1 MNNRSNKQ
9 YQLAT
14 PPQLVKKIDNFFE
27 LAPQLNDKAVF
38 PNLEEL
44 QRNCENVLRQ
54 YFLNLSSLM
63 LLPISTDT
71 TDPLAQPLATIIK
84 FNPNDKRTRIAQ
96 FLAEHPKLDR
106 QELILEL
113 EEKQKDLLARFGKA
127 YRTEVPSTKFILR
140 LFNLRQTTTQAFYI
154 YQIPFQNKYNNDID
168 LLKTY
173 IGKLQGFENY
183 TARKIDQL
191 IDNFKIHA
199 PMTTPTQVMKFKNC
213 AILNGKL
220 IPNTDHNLAD
230 GDFVVNSDL
239 VIPDTI
245 PQSVQEFINNFTT
258 KNPEVHAELDQHRE
272 RPFLEQELAYMA
284 YSCFARYKIGENRS
298 PFGAFFLFEDDDG
311 IGGGKGKSAFTTALI
326 NVINS
331 GVDDKSPSAVMAGSL
346 DPSTIT
352 TDQVKINAS
361 PRLLNNLFERARGTY
376 SDEEVKFLKSMRET
390 DATAIGKYQTQE
402 KSVSFRGNVMISSN
416 HIPRFREMSNALRE
430 RFYGIEFTL
439 KFKERGNTQVDKLL
453 NDPEF
458 LGGFV
463 RWAFSFGYEQY
474 EKRKWI
480 DEHFKEQFDKLMTN
494 NNVILQ
500 NFYTAVDSMNQT
512 ETANEWNISKH
523 NIASCNKTFFKEI
536 FAEVAGSLVGG
547 NKITGYRG
555 HFASGEYQF
564 NSWQNFTS
572 YLMEALDNNT
582 LKAINF
588 DGRVKING
596 KDYRRFV
603 VNLNK
608 LRPMTLADVNDT
620 PTEKQWKKDNHYND
634 KPEDET
640 VDTVIDYDEDNK
652 PTTLESI
659 IKQPE
664 PTPEPTPIEKEL
676 EEPPIELDVEP
687 EQSFN
692 EQEQIEQPKPVEE
705 ETGQLEEQKGD
716 VMARIENG
724 EVELSEPDSPF
735 APLPDTLQV
744 NDTNYTYRAYS
755 DTVNNY
761 IKDIQQILVEQMPE
775 IEKSSGD
782 KDEVDYLI
790 CMLGMYVKSYCEITG
805 DNTISV
811 PLSYISQKV
820 GKWKTSP
827 FNYLKAY
834 YTFGKNTLSVAQTR
848 DGQMKLGFYSRN

>member
-1 MNNRSNKQ
+1 MENITIDKTIKKNNQQ
-9 YQLAT
+9 YQLTT
-14 PPQLVKKIDNFFE
+14 PSQLVKRIDNFFE
-27 LAPQLNDKAVF
+27 LAPQLNDPTLFDDIK
-38 PNLEEL
+38 EL
-44 QRNCENVLRQ
+44 QRHCENKLRQ
-54 YFLNLSSLM
+54 YFLNLSTLV
-63 LLPISTDT
+63 LLPLIEDT
-71 TDPLAQPLATIIK
+71 TNHFEGPIKTIIS
-84 FNPNDKRTRIAQ
+84 FTPNDKRNRIEL
-96 FLAEHPKLDR
+96 FLAEHPTLDR
-106 QELILEL
+106 QQLIQEL
-113 EEKQKDLLARFGKA
+113 EEKQKDLITHFGKM
-127 YRTEVPSTKFILR
+127 YRTEVPSTKFLLH

-173 IGKLQGFENY
+173 IGKLQGFENQ

-199 PMTTPTQVMKFKNC
+199 PMTTPTQVMKFSNC
-213 AILNGKL
+213 AVINGQL
-220 IPNTDHNLAD
+220 VSNTEHELQE

-239 VIPDTI
+239 IIPDTI
-245 PQSVQEFINNFTT
+245 PASVQQFINNYTT
-258 KNPEVHAELDQHRE
+258 KNPNVHTELDQHRE
-272 RPFLEQELAYMA
+272 RPFLELELAYMA
-284 YSCFARYKIGENRS
+284 YSCFARYKIGNNRS

-311 IGGGKGKSAFTTALI
+311 VGGGKGKSAFTTALI

-439 KFKERGNTQVDKLL
+439 KFKERGNSDVETLL

-463 RWAFSFGYEQY
+463 RWAFSFGFDQY

-480 DEHFKEQFDKLMTN
+480 DVHFQEQFDKLMGN
-494 NNVILQ
+494 NNIILQ
-500 NFYTAVDSMNQT
+500 NFYTAVDSMNQP

-523 NIASCNKTFFKEI
+523 NIASCTKTFFKEM

-547 NKITGYRG
+547 NKLTGYRG

-564 NSWQNFTS
+564 NSWQNFVG
-572 YLMEALDNNT
+572 YLTEALDNAT
-582 LKAINF
+582 LKAVNF

-608 LRPMTLADVNDT
+608 LKPMNFSGINDT
-620 PTEKQWKKDNHYND
+620 PTELEWKKE
-634 KPEDET
+634 KGLFVEEPEL
-640 VDTVIDYDEDNK
+640 DTVIDYDEDNK
-652 PTTLESI
+652 STTLEDAQQL
-659 IKQPE
+659 KPTPE
-664 PTPEPTPIEKEL
+664 PQPEPTPIEKEL

-687 EQSFN
+687 VVN
-692 EQEQIEQPKPVEE
+692 IES
-705 ETGQLEEQKGD
+705 LEEQKGEL
-716 VMARIENG
+716 MTRIVHG
-724 EVELSEPDSPF
+724 EIELSDPESPF
-735 APLPDTLQV
+735 EPLPDTLQV

-761 IKDIQQILVEQMPE
+761 IKDIQQILVEQIPE
-775 IEKSSGD
+775 VEKSSGD
-782 KDEVDYLI
+782 KDEVDYLVY
-790 CMLGMYVKSYCEITG
+790 MLGMYVKSYCEITG

-811 PLSYISQKV
+811 PLSYISQKN
-820 GKWKTSP
+820 KWKTSP
-827 FNYLKAY
+827 FDYLKAY
-834 YTFGKNTLSVAQTR
+834 YTFDKNTLSIAQTR

>member
-1 MNNRSNKQ
+1 MKDITIDKIIKNKQ
-9 YQLAT
+9 YQLTT

-27 LAPQLNDKAVF
+27 LAPQLNDPTLF

-44 QRNCENVLRQ
+44 QKRCEDTLRL
-54 YFLNLSSLM
+54 YFLNLSTLT
-63 LLPISTDT
+63 LLPLNQDK
-71 TDPLAQPLATIIK
+71 DPFTLSFQEIYNLNAT
-84 FNPNDKRTRIAQ
+84 DKRKRIEQ
-96 FLAEHPKLDR
+96 FSIEHPKLDR
-106 QELILEL
+106 QGLIEELNEV
-113 EEKQKDLLARFGKA
+113 QKEITTKFSKT
-127 YRTEVPSTKFILR
+127 YHSEVPSTKFILH

-154 YQIPFQNKYNNDID
+154 YKIPFQNKYNNDID

-173 IGKLQGFENY
+173 IGKLQGFENQ

-199 PMTTPTQVMKFKNC
+199 PMTTPTEVMRFANYSV
-213 AILNGKL
+213 INGQL
-220 IPNTDHNLAD
+220 IPNTEHNLKE

-239 VIPDTI
+239 VIPDTV

-284 YSCFARYKIGENRS
+284 YSCFARYKIGNNRS

-311 IGGGKGKSAFTTALI
+311 VGGGKGKSAFTTALI

-439 KFKERGNTQVDKLL
+439 KFKERGNSDVETLL

-463 RWAFSFGYEQY
+463 RWAFSFGFDKY

-480 DEHFKEQFDKLMTN
+480 DEHFKEQFDKLMSN

-500 NFYTAVDSMNQT
+500 NFYTAVDSMNQP
-512 ETANEWNISKH
+512 ETAGEWNISKH
-523 NIASCNKTFFKEI
+523 NMASCSKTFFKEI
-536 FAEVAGSLVGG
+536 FAEAAGSLVGG
-547 NKITGYRG
+547 NKQLGYRG

-572 YLMEALDNNT
+572 YLTEALDNAT
-582 LKAINF
+582 LKAVNF
-588 DGRVKING
+588 DGRVKLNG
-596 KDYRRFV
+596 KAYKRLVID
-603 VNLNK
+603 LNK
-608 LRPMTLADVNDT
+608 LRLMDFSGVNDT
-620 PTEKQWKKDNHYND
+620 PTELAWKEKHHFHND
-634 KPEDET
+634 DET
-640 VDTVIDYDEDNK
+640 DNVNTIIDYDEDNQT
-652 PTTLESI
+652 TTLEDV

-664 PTPEPTPIEKEL
+664 VEPTPIEKEL

-692 EQEQIEQPKPVEE
+692 KQENIEQIKEQ
-705 ETGQLEEQKGD
+705 T
-716 VMARIENG
+716 MAKITNG
-724 EVELSEPDSPF
+724 EVELTEPDSPF
-735 APLPDTLQV
+735 QPLPDTLQV

-755 DTVNNY
+755 DTIRNY
-761 IKDIQQILVEQMPE
+761 IRDVQQVLVDQMSE
-775 IEKSSGD
+775 IEKSNGNTE
-782 KDEVDYLI
+782 EVEYLVY
-790 CMLGMYVKSYCEITG
+790 MLAMYVKSYCEITG
-805 DNTISV
+805 DNIINI
-811 PLSYISQKV
+811 PLAYIQQKN
-820 GKWKTSP
+820 KWKTSP
-827 FNYLKAY
+827 FDYLKAY

>member
-14 PPQLVKKIDNFFE
+14 PPQLVKSIDNFFE

-44 QRNCENVLRQ
+44 QRNCENKLRQ
-54 YFLNLSSLM
+54 YFLNLSSLV

-113 EEKQKDLLARFGKA
+113 EEKQKELLARFGKA
-127 YRTEVPSTKFILR
+127 YRTEVPSTKFILH

-154 YQIPFQNKYNNDID
+154 YKIPFQNKYNNDID

-272 RPFLEQELAYMA
+272 RPFLELELAYMA
-284 YSCFARYKIGENRS
+284 YSCFARYKIGNNRS

-439 KFKERGNTQVDKLL
+439 KFKERGNSQVDKLL

-463 RWAFSFGYEQY
+463 RWAFSFGFDQY

-480 DEHFKEQFDKLMTN
+480 DIHFQEQFDKLMGN
-494 NNVILQ
+494 NNIILQ
-500 NFYTAVDSMNQT
+500 NFYTAVDSMNQP

-523 NIASCNKTFFKEI
+523 NIASCTKTFFKEM

-547 NKITGYRG
+547 NKLTGYRG

-564 NSWQNFTS
+564 NSWQNFVG
-572 YLMEALDNNT
+572 YLTEALDNAT

-588 DGRVKING
+588 DGRVKLNG
-596 KDYRRFV
+596 KAYQRFV

-608 LRPMTLADVNDT
+608 LKPMNFSGINDT
-620 PTEKQWKKDNHYND
+620 PTELEWKKE
-634 KPEDET
+634 KGLFVEEPEL
-640 VDTVIDYDEDNK
+640 DTVIDYDEDNK
-652 PTTLESI
+652 PTTLEEI
-659 IKQPE
+659 TKKPE
-664 PTPEPTPIEKEL
+664 KTIEPTPIEKEL

-687 EQSFN
+687 VVN
-692 EQEQIEQPKPVEE
+692 I
-705 ETGQLEEQKGD
+705 EEQKGD
-716 VMARIENG
+716 VMARIANG
-724 EVELSEPDSPF
+724 EVELNEPDSPF
-735 APLPDTLQV
+735 DPLPDTLQV

-755 DTVNNY
+755 DTVKNY
-761 IKDIQQILVEQMPE
+761 IKDIQNTLVSQMAE
-775 IEKSSGD
+775 IEASNGNPE
-782 KDEVDYLI
+782 EVEYLVY
-790 CMLGMYVKSYCEITG
+790 LLATYVKSYCEITG
-805 DNTISV
+805 DNMIHI
-811 PLSYISQKV
+811 PLAYIQQTN
-820 GKWKTSP
+820 KWKTSP
-827 FNYLKAY
+827 FDYLKAY
-834 YTFGKNTLSVAQTR
+834 YTFGKNTLSIAQTR
-848 DGQMKLGFYSRN
+848 DGQMKLSFYARN

>member
-1 MNNRSNKQ
+1 MENITIDKTTRNNQQ
-9 YQLAT
+9 YQLTT
-14 PPQLVKKIDNFFE
+14 PPQLVKSIDNFFE
-27 LAPQLNDKAVF
+27 LAPQLNGPTLFD
-38 PNLEEL
+38 NIEEL
-44 QRNCENVLRQ
+44 QKQCENKLRQ
-54 YFLNLSSLM
+54 YFLNLSTLV
-63 LLPISTDT
+63 LLPLVEDT
-71 TDPLAQPLATIIK
+71 TNYFEEPIKTIIS
-84 FNPNDKRTRIAQ
+84 FTPNDKRKRIEQ

-106 QELILEL
+106 QQLIQEL
-113 EEKQKDLLARFGKA
+113 EEKQKNLTIHFGKV
-127 YRTEVPSTKFILR
+127 YRTEVPSTKFLLH

-173 IGKLQGFENY
+173 IGKLQGFENQ

-199 PMTTPTQVMKFKNC
+199 PMTTPTQVMKFANC
-213 AILNGKL
+213 AVINGQL
-220 IPNTDHNLAD
+220 VPNTEHNLTE

-245 PQSVQEFINNFTT
+245 PASVQQFINNYTT
-258 KNPEVHAELDQHRE
+258 KNPNVHTELDQHRE
-272 RPFLEQELAYMA
+272 RPFLELELAYMA
-284 YSCFARYKIGENRS
+284 YSCFARYKIGSNRS

-311 IGGGKGKSAFTTALI
+311 VGGGKGKSAFTTALI

-439 KFKERGNTQVDKLL
+439 KFKERGNSDVETLL

-463 RWAFSFGYEQY
+463 RWAFSFGFDQY

-480 DEHFKEQFDKLMTN
+480 DVHFQEQFDKLMGN
-494 NNVILQ
+494 NNIILQ
-500 NFYTAVDSMNQT
+500 NFYTAVDSMNQP

-523 NIASCNKTFFKEI
+523 NMASCTKTFFKEM

-547 NKITGYRG
+547 NKLTGYRG

-564 NSWQNFTS
+564 NSWQNFVG
-572 YLMEALDNNT
+572 YLTEALDNAT
-582 LKAINF
+582 LKAVNF

-608 LRPMTLADVNDT
+608 LKPMNFSGINDT
-620 PTEKQWKKDNHYND
+620 PTELEWKKEQGLFIEEPELD
-634 KPEDET
+634 K
-640 VDTVIDYDEDNK
+640 VIDYDEDNK
-652 PTTLESI
+652 PTTLEDL
-659 IKQPE
+659 KPAPTPE
-664 PTPEPTPIEKEL
+664 PEPTPIEEATQQ
-676 EEPPIELDVEP
+676 P
-687 EQSFN
+687 EQPFETTEPVDN
-692 EQEQIEQPKPVEE
+692 DNIEQVK
-705 ETGQLEEQKGD
+705 EQT
-716 VMARIENG
+716 MARIMHG
-724 EVELSEPDSPF
+724 EIELSDPESPF
-735 APLPDTLQV
+735 EPLPDTLQV

-761 IKDIQQILVEQMPE
+761 IKDIQQVLVGQMPE
-775 IEKSSGD
+775 LEQSNGD
-782 KDEVDYLI
+782 PDEVDYLVH
-790 CMLGMYVKSYCEITG
+790 LLATYAKSYCEITG
-805 DNTISV
+805 DSV
-811 PLSYISQKV
+811 INIPLSYISQKN
-820 GKWKTSP
+820 KWKSSP
-827 FNYLKAY
+827 FDYLKAY

-848 DGQMKLGFYSRN
+848 DGQMKLGFFSRK

>member
-1 MNNRSNKQ
+1 MENITIDKTTRNSQ
-9 YQLAT
+9 QHQLTT
-14 PPQLVKKIDNFFE
+14 PSQLVKRIENFFE
-27 LAPQLNDKAVF
+27 LAPQLNDPTLF
-38 PNLEEL
+38 DNIEEL
-44 QRNCENVLRQ
+44 QRHCENKLRQ
-54 YFLNLSSLM
+54 YFLNLSTLV
-63 LLPISTDT
+63 LLPLIEDT
-71 TDPLAQPLATIIK
+71 TNHFEEPIKTIIS
-84 FNPNDKRTRIAQ
+84 FTPNDKRNRIEL

-106 QELILEL
+106 KELIQEL
-113 EEKQKDLLARFGKA
+113 EEKQKDLIIHFGKV
-127 YRTEVPSTKFILR
+127 YRTEVPSTKFLLH

-173 IGKLQGFENY
+173 IGKLQGFENQ

-199 PMTTPTQVMKFKNC
+199 PMTTPTQVMKFANC
-213 AILNGKL
+213 AVVNGQL
-220 IPNTDHNLAD
+220 VPNTEHKLQE

-239 VIPDTI
+239 IIPDTI
-245 PQSVQEFINNFTT
+245 PASVQQFINNYTT
-258 KNPEVHAELDQHRE
+258 KNPNVHTELDQHRE
-272 RPFLEQELAYMA
+272 RPFLELELAYMA
-284 YSCFARYKIGENRS
+284 YSCFARYKIGNNRS

-311 IGGGKGKSAFTTALI
+311 VGGGKGKSAFTTALI

-439 KFKERGNTQVDKLL
+439 KFKERGNSDVETLL

-463 RWAFSFGYEQY
+463 RWAFSFGFDQY

-480 DEHFKEQFDKLMTN
+480 DVHFQEQFDKLMGN
-494 NNVILQ
+494 NNIILQ
-500 NFYTAVDSMNQT
+500 NFYTAVDSMNQP

-523 NIASCNKTFFKEI
+523 NIASCNKTFFKEM

-547 NKITGYRG
+547 NKLTGYRG

-564 NSWQNFTS
+564 NSWQNFVG
-572 YLMEALDNNT
+572 YLTEALDNAT
-582 LKAINF
+582 LKAVNF

-608 LRPMTLADVNDT
+608 LKPMNFSGINDT
-620 PTEKQWKKDNHYND
+620 PTELEWKKE
-634 KPEDET
+634 KGLFVEEPEL
-640 VDTVIDYDEDNK
+640 DTVIDYDEDNK
-652 PTTLESI
+652 PTTLEDL
-659 IKQPE
+659 KPA
-664 PTPEPTPIEKEL
+664 PTPEPAPTPIEKEL
-676 EEPPIELDVEP
+676 EEPPIELDIEP

-692 EQEQIEQPKPVEE
+692 EQEQIEQEKQ
-705 ETGQLEEQKGD
+705 GIL
-716 VMARIENG
+716 MRINNG
-724 EVELSEPDSPF
+724 EIELNAPDSPF
-735 APLPDTLQV
+735 EPLPDTLQV

-775 IEKSSGD
+775 VEQSSGD
-782 KDEVDYLI
+782 KDEVDYLVY
-790 CMLGMYVKSYCEITG
+790 MLGMYVKSYCEITG

-827 FNYLKAY
+827 FDYLKAY
-834 YTFGKNTLSVAQTR
+834 YTFDKNTLSIAQTR

>member
-1 MNNRSNKQ
+1 MQKMEKKTTHLFQPSH
-9 YQLAT
+9 
-14 PPQLVKKIDNFFE
+14 QLVKRIENFFE
-27 LAPQLNDKAVF
+27 LAPYLKDPLIH
-38 PNLEEL
+38 PNLQEL
-44 QRNCENVLRQ
+44 QKHSEDTLRL
-54 YFLNLSSLM
+54 YFLNLSTLS
-63 LLPISTDT
+63 LLPLS
-71 TDPLAQPLATIIK
+71 
-84 FNPNDKRTRIAQ
+84 NDKDPFELSFKEVFQLNATDKRKRIEQ
-96 FLAEHPKLDR
+96 FLNENPTLDR
-106 QELILEL
+106 KELIEEL
-113 EEKQKDLLARFGKA
+113 NEVQKNITTKFSKI
-127 YRTEVPSTKFILR
+127 YHSEVPSTKFILH

-173 IGKLQGFENY
+173 IGKLQGFENQ

-199 PMTTPTQVMKFKNC
+199 PMTTPTEVMRFKNY
-213 AILNGKL
+213 AVINGQL
-220 IPNTDHNLAD
+220 VPNTEHNLHE

-239 VIPDTI
+239 SIPDTI
-245 PQSVQEFINNFTT
+245 PASVQQFIDNYTT
-258 KNPEVHAELDQHRE
+258 KNPSVHTELDQHRE
-272 RPFLEQELAYMA
+272 RPFLELELAYMA
-284 YSCFARYKIGENRS
+284 YSCFARYKIGSNRS

-311 IGGGKGKSAFTTALI
+311 VGGGKGKSAFTTALI

-439 KFKERGNTQVDKLL
+439 KFKERGNSDVETLL

-463 RWAFSFGYEQY
+463 RWAFSFGFDQY

-480 DEHFKEQFDKLMTN
+480 DEHFKEQFDKLMTS

-500 NFYTAVDSMNQT
+500 NFYTAVDSMNQP

-547 NKITGYRG
+547 NKLTGYRG
-555 HFASGEYQF
+555 HFASGEHQF
-564 NSWQNFTS
+564 NSWQNFVS
-572 YLMEALDNNT
+572 YLTEALDNAT
-582 LKAINF
+582 LKAVNF

-596 KDYRRFV
+596 KAFKRFV
-603 VNLNK
+603 VNLNQ
-608 LRPMTLADVNDT
+608 LRPMSFIDVKDT
-620 PTEKQWKKDNHYND
+620 PTEKEWKKENGYYND
-634 KPEDET
+634 LEDKYI
-640 VDTVIDYDEDNK
+640 DTIIDYDEDNK
-652 PTTLESI
+652 PTTLETA
-659 IKQPE
+659 KQLKPIEE
-664 PTPEPTPIEKEL
+664 PTPTPIE
-676 EEPPIELDVEP
+676 
-687 EQSFN
+687 
-692 EQEQIEQPKPVEE
+692 EQIEEQSEPEDI
-705 ETGQLEEQKGD
+705 EEQKGEL
-716 VMARIENG
+716 MTRIMHG
-724 EVELSEPDSPF
+724 EIELSDPESPF
-735 APLPDTLQV
+735 EPLPDTLQV

-761 IKDIQQILVEQMPE
+761 IKDIQQVLVGQMPE
-775 IEKSSGD
+775 VEQSSGD
-782 KDEVDYLI
+782 PDEVDYLVHLI
-790 CMLGMYVKSYCEITG
+790 ATYAKSYCEITG
-805 DNTISV
+805 DTHLEV
-811 PLSYISQKV
+811 PLSYIAQKI

-827 FNYLKAY
+827 FDYLKAY
-834 YTFGKNTLSVAQTR
+834 YTFGKNILSVAQTR
-848 DGQMKLGFYSRN
+848 EGHMKLGFYSRR

>member
-1 MNNRSNKQ
+1 MENITIDKTIKKNNQQ
-9 YQLAT
+9 YQLTT
-14 PPQLVKKIDNFFE
+14 PPQLVKRIENFFE
-27 LAPQLNDKAVF
+27 LAPQLKDPQIHKS
-38 PNLEEL
+38 LEQL
-44 QRNCENVLRQ
+44 QKRSEDTLRL
-54 YFLNLSSLM
+54 YFLNLSTLS
-63 LLPISTDT
+63 LLPLPQDK
-71 TDPLAQPLATIIK
+71 DPSELSFKEVFQLNAA
-84 FNPNDKRTRIAQ
+84 DKRKRIEQ
-96 FLAEHPKLDR
+96 FLAEHPTLERK
-106 QELILEL
+106 ELIEEL
-113 EEKQKDLLARFGKA
+113 NELQKEITTKFSKT
-127 YRTEVPSTKFILR
+127 YHSEVPSTKFILH

-173 IGKLQGFENY
+173 IGKLQGFENQ

-199 PMTTPTQVMKFKNC
+199 PMTTPTQVMKFANC
-213 AILNGKL
+213 AVINGQL
-220 IPNTDHNLAD
+220 VSNTEHELRE

-239 VIPDTI
+239 IIPDTI
-245 PQSVQEFINNFTT
+245 PQSVQQFINNYTT
-258 KNPEVHAELDQHRE
+258 KNPNVHTELDQHRE
-272 RPFLEQELAYMA
+272 RPFLELELAYMA
-284 YSCFARYKIGENRS
+284 YSCFARYKIGNNRS

-311 IGGGKGKSAFTTALI
+311 VGGGKGKSAFTTALI

-439 KFKERGNTQVDKLL
+439 KFKERGNSDVETLL

-463 RWAFSFGYEQY
+463 RWAFSFGFDQY

-480 DEHFKEQFDKLMTN
+480 DVHFQEQFDKLMGN
-494 NNVILQ
+494 NNIILQ
-500 NFYTAVDSMNQT
+500 NFYTAVDSMNQP

-523 NIASCNKTFFKEI
+523 NIASCNKTFFKEM

-547 NKITGYRG
+547 NKLTGYRG

-564 NSWQNFTS
+564 NSWQNFVG
-572 YLMEALDNNT
+572 YLTEALDNAT
-582 LKAINF
+582 LKAVNF
-588 DGRVKING
+588 DGRVKIKG

-608 LRPMTLADVNDT
+608 LKPMNFSGINDT
-620 PTEKQWKKDNHYND
+620 PTELEWKKE
-634 KPEDET
+634 KGLFVEEPEL
-640 VDTVIDYDEDNK
+640 DTVIDYDEDNK
-652 PTTLESI
+652 PTTLEDLR
-659 IKQPE
+659 PE
-664 PTPEPTPIEKEL
+664 PTPEPEPEPTPIEKEL
-676 EEPPIELDVEP
+676 EEPPIELDAES

-692 EQEQIEQPKPVEE
+692 EQEQIEQEKQ
-705 ETGQLEEQKGD
+705 GIL
-716 VMARIENG
+716 MRINNG
-724 EVELSEPDSPF
+724 EIELNAPDSPF
-735 APLPDTLQV
+735 EPLPDTLQV

-775 IEKSSGD
+775 FEQSSGD
-782 KDEVDYLI
+782 KDEVDYLVY
-790 CMLGMYVKSYCEITG
+790 MLGMYVKSYCEITG

-827 FNYLKAY
+827 FDYLKAY
-834 YTFGKNTLSVAQTR
+834 YTFDKNTLSIAQTR

>member
-1 MNNRSNKQ
+1 MQKIEKKTTHLFQ
-9 YQLAT
+9 
-14 PPQLVKKIDNFFE
+14 PPHQLVKRIENFFE
-27 LAPQLNDKAVF
+27 LAPYLKDPLIH
-38 PNLEEL
+38 PNLPEL
-44 QRNCENVLRQ
+44 QKHCEDTLRL
-54 YFLNLSSLM
+54 YFLNLSTLS
-63 LLPISTDT
+63 LLPLPQDKDLFELSFKEVFQ
-71 TDPLAQPLATIIK
+71 LNAT
-84 FNPNDKRTRIAQ
+84 DKRKRIEQ
-96 FLAEHPKLDR
+96 FLNENPTLDR
-106 QELILEL
+106 KELIEEL
-113 EEKQKDLLARFGKA
+113 NEVQKDITTKFSKT
-127 YRTEVPSTKFILR
+127 YRSEVPSTKFILH

-173 IGKLQGFENY
+173 IGKLQGFENH

-199 PMTTPTQVMKFKNC
+199 PMTTPTQVMKFANC
-213 AILNGKL
+213 AVINGQL
-220 IPNTDHNLAD
+220 VPNTEHDLHE

-239 VIPDTI
+239 IIPDTI
-245 PQSVQEFINNFTT
+245 LQSVQQFINNYTT
-258 KNPEVHAELDQHRE
+258 KNPNVHTELDQHRE
-272 RPFLEQELAYMA
+272 RPFLELELAYMA
-284 YSCFARYKIGENRS
+284 YSCFARYKIGSNRS

-311 IGGGKGKSAFTTALI
+311 VGGGKGKSAFTTALI

-416 HIPRFREMSNALRE
+416 HIPRFHEMSNALRE

-439 KFKERGNTQVDKLL
+439 KFKERGNSDVETLL

-463 RWAFSFGYEQY
+463 RWAFSFGFDQY

-480 DEHFKEQFDKLMTN
+480 DVHFQEQFDKLMGN
-494 NNVILQ
+494 NNIILQ
-500 NFYTAVDSMNQT
+500 NFYTAVDSMNQP

-523 NIASCNKTFFKEI
+523 NIASCTKTFFKEM

-547 NKITGYRG
+547 NKLTGYRG

-564 NSWQNFTS
+564 NSWQNFVG
-572 YLMEALDNNT
+572 YLTEALDNAT
-582 LKAINF
+582 LKAVNF
-588 DGRVKING
+588 DGRVKLNG
-596 KDYRRFV
+596 KAYQRFV

-608 LRPMTLADVNDT
+608 LKPMNFSGINDT
-620 PTEKQWKKDNHYND
+620 PTELEWKKE
-634 KPEDET
+634 KGLFVEEPEL
-640 VDTVIDYDEDNK
+640 DTVIDYDEDNK
-652 PTTLESI
+652 PTTLETA
-659 IKQPE
+659 KQLKVTSE
-664 PTPEPTPIEKEL
+664 PEPTPIEKEL

-687 EQSFN
+687 VVN
-692 EQEQIEQPKPVEE
+692 I
-705 ETGQLEEQKGD
+705 EEQKEEL
-716 VMARIENG
+716 MTRIMHG
-724 EVELSEPDSPF
+724 EIELSDPESPF
-735 APLPDTLQV
+735 EPLPDTLQV

-761 IKDIQQILVEQMPE
+761 IKDIQQVLVGQMPE
-775 IEKSSGD
+775 VEQSSGD
-782 KDEVDYLI
+782 PDEVDYLVH
-790 CMLGMYVKSYCEITG
+790 LLATYTKSYCEITG
-805 DNTISV
+805 DTHLEV

-820 GKWKTSP
+820 GEWKTSP
-827 FNYLKAY
+827 FDYLKAY
-834 YTFGKNTLSVAQTR
+834 YTFGKNILSVAQTR
-848 DGQMKLGFYSRN
+848 EGHMKLGFYSRR

>member
-1 MNNRSNKQ
+1 MKDMTIDRKHKQ
-9 YQLAT
+9 HQLT
-14 PPQLVKKIDNFFE
+14 SPPQLVKRIDNFFE
-27 LAPQLNDKAVF
+27 LAPQLNDPTLF

-44 QRNCENVLRQ
+44 QKRCEDTLRL
-54 YFLNLSSLM
+54 YFLNLSTLT
-63 LLPISTDT
+63 LLPLNQDK
-71 TDPLAQPLATIIK
+71 DPFTLSFQEIYNLNAT
-84 FNPNDKRTRIAQ
+84 DKRKRIEQ
-96 FLAEHPKLDR
+96 FSIEHPKLDR
-106 QELILEL
+106 QGLIEELNEV
-113 EEKQKDLLARFGKA
+113 QKEITTKFSKT
-127 YRTEVPSTKFILR
+127 YHSEVPSTKFILH

-154 YQIPFQNKYNNDID
+154 YKIPFQNKYNNDID

-173 IGKLQGFENY
+173 IGKLQGFENQ

-199 PMTTPTQVMKFKNC
+199 PMTTPTEVMRFANYSV
-213 AILNGKL
+213 INGQL
-220 IPNTDHNLAD
+220 IPNTEHNLKE

-239 VIPDTI
+239 IIPDTV
-245 PQSVQEFINNFTT
+245 PQSVQEFINNYTT
-258 KNPEVHAELDQHRE
+258 KNPSVHSELDQHRE

-284 YSCFARYKIGENRS
+284 YSCFARYKIGNNRS

-439 KFKERGNTQVDKLL
+439 KFKERGNSDIDTLL

-463 RWAFSFGYEQY
+463 RWAFSFDFDKY

-480 DEHFKEQFDKLMTN
+480 DEHFKEQFDKLMSN

-500 NFYTAVDSMNQT
+500 NFYTAVDSMNQP
-512 ETANEWNISKH
+512 ETAGEWNISKH
-523 NIASCNKTFFKEI
+523 NMASCSKTFFKEI
-536 FAEVAGSLVGG
+536 FAEAAGSLVGG
-547 NKITGYRG
+547 NKQLGYRG

-572 YLMEALDNNT
+572 YLTEALDNAT
-582 LKAINF
+582 LKAVNF
-588 DGRVKING
+588 DGRVKLNG
-596 KDYRRFV
+596 KAYKRLVID
-603 VNLNK
+603 LNK
-608 LRPMTLADVNDT
+608 LRLMDFSGVNDT
-620 PTEKQWKKDNHYND
+620 PTELAWKEKHHFHND
-634 KPEDET
+634 DET
-640 VDTVIDYDEDNK
+640 DNVNTIIDYDEDNQT
-652 PTTLESI
+652 TTLEDV

-664 PTPEPTPIEKEL
+664 VEPTPIEKEL

-687 EQSFN
+687 VVNIEEQKG
-692 EQEQIEQPKPVEE
+692 EL
-705 ETGQLEEQKGD
+705 ETQKGD

-755 DTVNNY
+755 DTIRNY
-761 IKDIQQILVEQMPE
+761 IRDVQQVLVDQMSE
-775 IEKSSGD
+775 IEKSNGNTE
-782 KDEVDYLI
+782 EVEYLVY
-790 CMLGMYVKSYCEITG
+790 MLAMYVKSYCEITG
-805 DNTISV
+805 DNMINI
-811 PLSYISQKV
+811 PLAYIQQKN
-820 GKWKTSP
+820 KWKTSP
-827 FNYLKAY
+827 FDYLKAY

>member
-9 YQLAT
+9 YQLSI

-71 TDPLAQPLATIIK
+71 TDPLSESLTTITK
-84 FNPNDKRTRIAQ
+84 FTPIDKRNRIDQ
-96 FLAEHPKLDR
+96 FLNEHPKLNR

-113 EEKQKDLLARFGKA
+113 EEKQKELLARFGKA
-127 YRTEVPSTKFILR
+127 YRTEVPSTKFILH

-199 PMTTPTQVMKFKNC
+199 PMTTPTQVMKFKNY

-220 IPNTDHNLAD
+220 IPNTEHSLTD

-463 RWAFSFGYEQY
+463 RWAFSFGFDQY

-500 NFYTAVDSMNQT
+500 NFYTAVDSMNQP
-512 ETANEWNISKH
+512 ETAGEWKISKH
-523 NIASCNKTFFKEI
+523 NIASCSKSFFKEI
-536 FAEVAGSLVGG
+536 FAEAAGSLVGG
-547 NKITGYRG
+547 NKLTGYRG
-555 HFASGEYQF
+555 HFANGEYQF
-564 NSWQNFTS
+564 NSWQNFVS
-572 YLMEALDNNT
+572 YLTEALDNNT

-588 DGRVKING
+588 DGRVRING
-596 KDYRRFV
+596 KAYRRFIID
-603 VNLNK
+603 LNK
-608 LRPMTLADVNDT
+608 LRPMIFADINDT
-620 PTEKQWKKDNHYND
+620 QTEKQWKKDNHYYKD
-634 KPEDET
+634 PEEEA

-652 PTTLESI
+652 PTTLEDVA
-659 IKQPE
+659 KQPE
-664 PTPEPTPIEKEL
+664 PTPEPTPIEKATQQPTIIEDPIDKEAKQEEL
-676 EEPPIELDVEP
+676 E
-687 EQSFN
+687 
-692 EQEQIEQPKPVEE
+692 
-705 ETGQLEEQKGD
+705 TQKGD

-724 EVELSEPDSPF
+724 EVEMSEPNTPF
-735 APLPDTLQV
+735 NPLPDTLQV

-755 DTVNNY
+755 DTVKNY
-761 IKDIQQILVEQMPE
+761 IKDIQDVLLAQMPE
-775 IEKSSGD
+775 IEQNNGD
-782 KDEVDYLI
+782 SEEVDYLVY
-790 CMLGMYVKSYCEITG
+790 LLATYVKSYCEITG
-805 DNTISV
+805 DNMINI
-811 PLSYISQKV
+811 PLAYIAQKT

-827 FNYLKAY
+827 FDYLKTY
-834 YTFGKNTLSVAQTR
+834 YTFGKNTLSIAQTR
-848 DGQMKLGFYSRN
+848 DGQMKLSFYARN

>member
-1 MNNRSNKQ
+1 MKDITIDKIIKNKQ
-9 YQLAT
+9 YQLTT

-27 LAPQLNDKAVF
+27 LAPQLNDPTLF

-44 QRNCENVLRQ
+44 QKRCKDTLRL
-54 YFLNLSSLM
+54 YFLNLSTLT
-63 LLPISTDT
+63 LLPLNQDK
-71 TDPLAQPLATIIK
+71 DPFTLSFQEIYNLNAT
-84 FNPNDKRTRIAQ
+84 DKRKRIEQ
-96 FLAEHPKLDR
+96 FSIEHPKLDR
-106 QELILEL
+106 QGLIEELNEV
-113 EEKQKDLLARFGKA
+113 QKEITTKFSKT
-127 YRTEVPSTKFILR
+127 YHSEVPSTKFILH

-154 YQIPFQNKYNNDID
+154 YKIPFQNKYNNDID

-173 IGKLQGFENY
+173 IGKLQGFENQ

-199 PMTTPTQVMKFKNC
+199 PMTTPTEVMRFANYSV
-213 AILNGKL
+213 INGQL
-220 IPNTDHNLAD
+220 IPNTEHNLKE

-239 VIPDTI
+239 VIPDTV

-311 IGGGKGKSAFTTALI
+311 VGGGKGKSAFTTALI

-439 KFKERGNTQVDKLL
+439 KFKERGNSNVETLL

-463 RWAFSFGYEQY
+463 RWAFSFDFDKY

-480 DEHFKEQFDKLMTN
+480 DEHFKEQFDKLMSN

-500 NFYTAVDSMNQT
+500 NFYTAVDSMNQP
-512 ETANEWNISKH
+512 ETAGEWNISKH
-523 NIASCNKTFFKEI
+523 NMASCSKTFFKEI
-536 FAEVAGSLVGG
+536 FAEAAGSLVGG
-547 NKITGYRG
+547 NKQLGYRG

-572 YLMEALDNNT
+572 YLTEALDNAT
-582 LKAINF
+582 LKAVNF
-588 DGRVKING
+588 DGRVKLNG
-596 KDYRRFV
+596 KAYKRLVID
-603 VNLNK
+603 LNK
-608 LRPMTLADVNDT
+608 LRLMDFSGVNDT
-620 PTEKQWKKDNHYND
+620 PTELAWKEKHHFHND
-634 KPEDET
+634 DET
-640 VDTVIDYDEDNK
+640 DNVNTIIDYDEDNQT
-652 PTTLESI
+652 TTLEDV

-664 PTPEPTPIEKEL
+664 VKPTPIEKEL

-687 EQSFN
+687 VVNIEEQ
-692 EQEQIEQPKPVEE
+692 KEE
-705 ETGQLEEQKGD
+705 LETQKGD

-755 DTVNNY
+755 DTIRNY
-761 IKDIQQILVEQMPE
+761 IRDVQQVLVDQMSE
-775 IEKSSGD
+775 IEKSNGNTE
-782 KDEVDYLI
+782 EVEYLVY
-790 CMLGMYVKSYCEITG
+790 MLAMYVKSYCEITG
-805 DNTISV
+805 DNMINI
-811 PLSYISQKV
+811 PLAYIQQKN
-820 GKWKTSP
+820 KWKTSP
-827 FNYLKAY
+827 FDYLKAY

>member
-1 MNNRSNKQ
+1 MQKIEKKPTHLFQ
-9 YQLAT
+9 PPHQLI
-14 PPQLVKKIDNFFE
+14 KRIENFFE
-27 LAPQLNDKAVF
+27 LAPYFKDPQIH
-38 PNLEEL
+38 PNLPEL
-44 QRNCENVLRQ
+44 QKHCEDTLRL
-54 YFLNLSSLM
+54 YFLNLSTLS
-63 LLPISTDT
+63 LLPLNGDK
-71 TDPLAQPLATIIK
+71 DPFDLSFKEVFQLNAT
-84 FNPNDKRTRIAQ
+84 DKRKRIEQ
-96 FLAEHPKLDR
+96 FLNENPTLDR
-106 QELILEL
+106 KELIEEL
-113 EEKQKDLLARFGKA
+113 NELQKDITTKFSKT
-127 YRTEVPSTKFILR
+127 YHSEVPSTKFLLH

-173 IGKLQGFENY
+173 IGKLQGFENH

-199 PMTTPTQVMKFKNC
+199 PMTTPTQVMKFANC
-213 AILNGKL
+213 AVVNGQLVSNAEHDLKE
-220 IPNTDHNLAD
+220 

-239 VIPDTI
+239 IIPDTI
-245 PQSVQEFINNFTT
+245 PQSVQQFINNYTT
-258 KNPEVHAELDQHRE
+258 KNPNVHTELDQHRE
-272 RPFLEQELAYMA
+272 RPFLELELAYMA
-284 YSCFARYKIGENRS
+284 YSCFARYKIGNNRS

-311 IGGGKGKSAFTTALI
+311 VGGGKGKSAFTTALI

-439 KFKERGNTQVDKLL
+439 KFKERGNSDVETLL

-463 RWAFSFGYEQY
+463 RWAFSFGFDQY

-480 DEHFKEQFDKLMTN
+480 DEHFKEQFDKLMTS

-500 NFYTAVDSMNQT
+500 NFYTAVESRNQV
-512 ETANEWNISKH
+512 ETAGEWNISKH

-547 NKITGYRG
+547 NKLTGYRG
-555 HFASGEYQF
+555 HFASGEHQF
-564 NSWQNFTS
+564 NSWQNFVS
-572 YLMEALDNNT
+572 YLTEALDNAT
-582 LKAINF
+582 LKAVNF

-596 KDYRRFV
+596 KAFKRFV
-603 VNLNK
+603 VNLNQ
-608 LRPMTLADVNDT
+608 LRPISFIDVNDT
-620 PTEKQWKKDNHYND
+620 PTEKEWKKENGYYND
-634 KPEDET
+634 LEDKYI
-640 VDTVIDYDEDNK
+640 DTIIDYDEDNK
-652 PTTLESI
+652 PTTLETA
-659 IKQPE
+659 KQLKPIEE
-664 PTPEPTPIEKEL
+664 PTPTPIE
-676 EEPPIELDVEP
+676 
-687 EQSFN
+687 
-692 EQEQIEQPKPVEE
+692 EQIEEQSEPEDIE
-705 ETGQLEEQKGD
+705 AQKGEL
-716 VMARIENG
+716 MTRIMHG
-724 EVELSEPDSPF
+724 EIELSDPESPF
-735 APLPDTLQV
+735 EPLPDTLQV

-761 IKDIQQILVEQMPE
+761 IKDIQQVLVGQMPE
-775 IEKSSGD
+775 VEQSNGD
-782 KDEVDYLI
+782 PDEIDYLVH
-790 CMLGMYVKSYCEITG
+790 LLATYAKSYCEITG
-805 DNTISV
+805 DTHLEV
-811 PLSYISQKV
+811 PLSYIAQKI

-827 FNYLKAY
+827 FDYLKAY
-834 YTFGKNTLSVAQTR
+834 YTFGKNILSVAQTR
-848 DGQMKLGFYSRN
+848 EGHMKLGFYSRR

>member
-1 MNNRSNKQ
+1 MKDITMDKKNKQ
-9 YQLAT
+9 YQLTT
-14 PPQLVKKIDNFFE
+14 PPQLVKSIDNFFE
-27 LAPQLNDKAVF
+27 LAPQLNDPTLF

-44 QRNCENVLRQ
+44 QKRCEDTLRL
-54 YFLNLSSLM
+54 YFLNLSTLA
-63 LLPISTDT
+63 LLPLSQDK
-71 TDPLAQPLATIIK
+71 DPFKLSFQEVHNLNAT
-84 FNPNDKRTRIAQ
+84 DKRKRIEQ
-96 FLAEHPKLDR
+96 FLVEHPKLDR
-106 QELILEL
+106 QQLIEELNEL
-113 EEKQKDLLARFGKA
+113 QKEITTKFSKT
-127 YRTEVPSTKFILR
+127 YHSEVPSTKFILH

-154 YQIPFQNKYNNDID
+154 YKIPFQNKYNNDID

-173 IGKLQGFENY
+173 IGKLQGFENQ

-199 PMTTPTQVMKFKNC
+199 PMTTPTEVMRFANYSVV
-213 AILNGKL
+213 NGQL
-220 IPNTDHNLAD
+220 IPNTEHNLKE

-239 VIPDTI
+239 IIPDTV
-245 PQSVQEFINNFTT
+245 PASVQEFINNYTT
-258 KNPEVHAELDQHRE
+258 KNPSVHSELDQHRE
-272 RPFLEQELAYMA
+272 RPFLELELAYMA
-284 YSCFARYKIGENRS
+284 YSCFARYKIGSNRS

-439 KFKERGNTQVDKLL
+439 KFKERGNSDIDTLL

-463 RWAFSFGYEQY
+463 RWAFSFGFDQY

-480 DEHFKEQFDKLMTN
+480 DEHFKEQFDKLMSN

-500 NFYTAVDSMNQT
+500 NFYTAVDSMNQP
-512 ETANEWNISKH
+512 ETAGEWNISKH
-523 NIASCNKTFFKEI
+523 NMASCSKAFFKEM
-536 FAEVAGSLVGG
+536 FAEAAGSLVGG
-547 NKITGYRG
+547 NKQLGYRG

-572 YLMEALDNNT
+572 YLTEALDNTT
-582 LKAINF
+582 LKAVNF
-588 DGRVKING
+588 DGRVKFNG

-608 LRPMTLADVNDT
+608 LRLMDFSGINDT
-620 PTEKQWKKDNHYND
+620 PTELEWKKE
-634 KPEDET
+634 KGLFVKEPEI
-640 VDTVIDYDEDNK
+640 DTIIDYDEDNK
-652 PTTLESI
+652 PTTLEDL
-659 IKQPE
+659 KPAPTPE
-664 PTPEPTPIEKEL
+664 PEPEPTPIEKEL
-676 EEPPIELDVEP
+676 EKPPIELDVEP
-687 EQSFN
+687 VDN
-692 EQEQIEQPKPVEE
+692 NDDNIEQVK
-705 ETGQLEEQKGD
+705 EQT
-716 VMARIENG
+716 MARILNG
-724 EVELSEPDSPF
+724 EVELNEPDSPF
-735 APLPDTLQV
+735 QPLPDTLQV
-744 NDTNYTYRAYS
+744 NDTNYTFRAYK
-755 DTVNNY
+755 DTVGNY
-761 IKDIQQILVEQMPE
+761 IKDIQQVLVDQMKE
-775 IEKSSGD
+775 IEQT
-782 KDEVDYLI
+782 KDPDDVEYLVY
-790 CMLGMYVKSYCEITG
+790 LLAMYVKSYCEITG

-827 FNYLKAY
+827 FDYLKAY

-848 DGQMKLGFYSRN
+848 DRQMKLGFYSRE

>member
-1 MNNRSNKQ
+1 MQKIEKKTTHLFQ
-9 YQLAT
+9 
-14 PPQLVKKIDNFFE
+14 PPHQLVKRIENFFE
-27 LAPQLNDKAVF
+27 LAQHLKDPQIHGDLTD
-38 PNLEEL
+38 L
-44 QRNCENVLRQ
+44 QRHCEDTLRL
-54 YFLNLSSLM
+54 YFLNLSTLS
-63 LLPISTDT
+63 LLPLNGGK
-71 TDPLAQPLATIIK
+71 DPFDLSFKEVFQLNAT
-84 FNPNDKRTRIAQ
+84 DKRKRIEQ
-96 FLAEHPKLDR
+96 FLNENPTLDR
-106 QELILEL
+106 KELIEEL
-113 EEKQKDLLARFGKA
+113 NEVQKDITAKFSKT
-127 YRTEVPSTKFILR
+127 YHSEVPSTKFLLH

-173 IGKLQGFENY
+173 IGKLQGFENH

-199 PMTTPTQVMKFKNC
+199 PMTTPTEVMRFKNC
-213 AILNGKL
+213 SVINGQL
-220 IPNTDHNLAD
+220 VPNIEHHLQE

-239 VIPDTI
+239 SIPDTI
-245 PQSVQEFINNFTT
+245 PQSVQQFINNYTT
-258 KNPEVHAELDQHRE
+258 KNPNVHTELDQHRE
-272 RPFLEQELAYMA
+272 RPFLELELAYMA
-284 YSCFARYKIGENRS
+284 YSCFARYKIGSNRS

-311 IGGGKGKSAFTTALI
+311 VGGGKGKSAFTTALI

-439 KFKERGNTQVDKLL
+439 KFKERGNSDVETLL

-463 RWAFSFGYEQY
+463 RWAFSFGFDQY

-480 DEHFKEQFDKLMTN
+480 DVHFQEQFDKLMGN
-494 NNVILQ
+494 NNIILQ
-500 NFYTAVDSMNQT
+500 NFYTAVDSMNQP

-523 NIASCNKTFFKEI
+523 NIASCTKTFFKEM

-547 NKITGYRG
+547 NKLTGYRG

-564 NSWQNFTS
+564 NSWQNFVG
-572 YLMEALDNNT
+572 YLTEALDNAT
-582 LKAINF
+582 LKAVNF
-588 DGRVKING
+588 DGRVKLNG
-596 KDYRRFV
+596 KAYQRFV

-608 LRPMTLADVNDT
+608 LKPMNFSGINDT
-620 PTEKQWKKDNHYND
+620 PTELEWKRERGLIIEE
-634 KPEDET
+634 PEL
-640 VDTVIDYDEDNK
+640 DTVIDYDEDNK
-652 PTTLESI
+652 PTTLETA
-659 IKQPE
+659 KQLNS
-664 PTPEPTPIEKEL
+664 TPEPTPT
-676 EEPPIELDVEP
+676 PIEEELKEP
-687 EQSFN
+687 T
-692 EQEQIEQPKPVEE
+692 
-705 ETGQLEEQKGD
+705 ETVNIEEQKGEL
-716 VMARIENG
+716 MTRIMHG
-724 EVELSEPDSPF
+724 EIELSDPESPF
-735 APLPDTLQV
+735 EPLPDTLQV

-761 IKDIQQILVEQMPE
+761 IKDIQQVLVGQMPE
-775 IEKSSGD
+775 VEQSSGD
-782 KDEVDYLI
+782 PDEVDYLVH
-790 CMLGMYVKSYCEITG
+790 LLATYAKSYCEITG
-805 DNTISV
+805 DTHLEV
-811 PLSYISQKV
+811 PLSYIAQKI

-827 FNYLKAY
+827 FDYLKAY
-834 YTFGKNTLSVAQTR
+834 YTFGKNILSVAQTR
-848 DGQMKLGFYSRN
+848 EGNMKLGFYSRK

>member
-1 MNNRSNKQ
+1 MENITIDKTTKNNQQ
-9 YQLAT
+9 YQLTT
-14 PPQLVKKIDNFFE
+14 PPQLVKLIDNFFE
-27 LAPQLNDKAVF
+27 LAPQLNDPTLFDDIK
-38 PNLEEL
+38 EL
-44 QRNCENVLRQ
+44 QRHCENKLRQ
-54 YFLNLSSLM
+54 YFLNLSTLV
-63 LLPISTDT
+63 LLPLIEDT
-71 TDPLAQPLATIIK
+71 TNHFERPIKTIIS
-84 FNPNDKRTRIAQ
+84 FTPNDKRNRIEL

-106 QELILEL
+106 QQLIQEL
-113 EEKQKDLLARFGKA
+113 EDKQKDLITHFGKM
-127 YRTEVPSTKFILR
+127 YRTEVPSTKFLLH

-173 IGKLQGFENY
+173 IGKLQGFENQ

-199 PMTTPTQVMKFKNC
+199 PMTTPTQVMKFSNC
-213 AILNGKL
+213 AVINGQL
-220 IPNTDHNLAD
+220 VSNTEHQLQE

-239 VIPDTI
+239 SIPDTI
-245 PQSVQEFINNFTT
+245 PQSVQQFINNYTT
-258 KNPEVHAELDQHRE
+258 KNPNVHTELDQHRE
-272 RPFLEQELAYMA
+272 RPFLELELAYMA
-284 YSCFARYKIGENRS
+284 YSCFARYKIGSNRS

-311 IGGGKGKSAFTTALI
+311 VGGGKGKSAFTTALI

-439 KFKERGNTQVDKLL
+439 KFKERGNSDVETLL
-453 NDPEF
+453 NDSEF

-463 RWAFSFGYEQY
+463 RWAFSFGFDQY

-480 DEHFKEQFDKLMTN
+480 DVHFQEQFDKLMGN
-494 NNVILQ
+494 NNIILQ

-523 NIASCNKTFFKEI
+523 NIASCTKTFFKEM

-547 NKITGYRG
+547 NKLTGYRG

-564 NSWQNFTS
+564 NSWQNFVG
-572 YLMEALDNNT
+572 YLTEALDNAT
-582 LKAINF
+582 LKAVNF
-588 DGRVKING
+588 DGRVKIKG
-596 KDYRRFV
+596 KAYQRFV

-608 LRPMTLADVNDT
+608 LKPMNFSGINDT
-620 PTEKQWKKDNHYND
+620 PTELEWKKE
-634 KPEDET
+634 KGLFVEEPELDM
-640 VDTVIDYDEDNK
+640 VIDYDEDNK
-652 PTTLESI
+652 PTTLEDL
-659 IKQPE
+659 KPE
-664 PTPEPTPIEKEL
+664 PTPEPQPEPTPIEKEL

-687 EQSFN
+687 VVN
-692 EQEQIEQPKPVEE
+692 IES
-705 ETGQLEEQKGD
+705 LEEQKGEL
-716 VMARIENG
+716 MTRIMHG
-724 EVELSEPDSPF
+724 EIELSDPESPF
-735 APLPDTLQV
+735 EPLPDTLQV

-761 IKDIQQILVEQMPE
+761 IKDIQQALVGQMPE
-775 IEKSSGD
+775 LEQSNGD
-782 KDEVDYLI
+782 KDEVDYLVH
-790 CMLGMYVKSYCEITG
+790 LLATYAKSYCEITG
-805 DNTISV
+805 DTHLEV
-811 PLSYISQKV
+811 PLSYIAQKV

-827 FNYLKAY
+827 FDYLKAY
-834 YTFGKNTLSVAQTR
+834 YTFDKNTLSIAQTR

>member
-1 MNNRSNKQ
+1 MENITIDKTIKNKQ
-9 YQLAT
+9 YQLTT
-14 PPQLVKKIDNFFE
+14 PPQLVKRIDNFFE
-27 LAPQLNDKAVF
+27 LAPQLNDPTLF
-38 PNLEEL
+38 DGIEEL
-44 QRNCENVLRQ
+44 QRHCENKLRQ
-54 YFLNLSSLM
+54 YFLNLSTLV
-63 LLPISTDT
+63 LLPLIEDT
-71 TDPLAQPLATIIK
+71 TNHFEEPIKTIIS
-84 FNPNDKRTRIAQ
+84 FTPNDKRNRIEL
-96 FLAEHPKLDR
+96 FLAEHPKFDR
-106 QELILEL
+106 KELIQEL
-113 EEKQKDLLARFGKA
+113 EEKQKDLITHFGKI
-127 YRTEVPSTKFILR
+127 YRTEVPSTKFLLH

-173 IGKLQGFENY
+173 IGKLQGFENA

-199 PMTTPTQVMKFKNC
+199 PMTTPTQVMKFANC
-213 AILNGKL
+213 AVVNGQL
-220 IPNTDHNLAD
+220 VSNTEHDLKE

-239 VIPDTI
+239 IIPDTI
-245 PQSVQEFINNFTT
+245 PASVQQFINNYTT
-258 KNPEVHAELDQHRE
+258 KNPNVHTELDQHRE
-272 RPFLEQELAYMA
+272 RPFLELELAYMA
-284 YSCFARYKIGENRS
+284 YSCFARYKIGNNRS

-311 IGGGKGKSAFTTALI
+311 VGGGKGKSAFTTALI

-439 KFKERGNTQVDKLL
+439 KFKERGNSDVETLL

-463 RWAFSFGYEQY
+463 RWAFSFGFDQY

-480 DEHFKEQFDKLMTN
+480 DVHFQEQFDKLMGN
-494 NNVILQ
+494 NNIILQ
-500 NFYTAVDSMNQT
+500 NFYTAVDSMNQP

-523 NIASCNKTFFKEI
+523 NIASCTKTFFKEM

-547 NKITGYRG
+547 NKLTGYRG

-564 NSWQNFTS
+564 NSWQNFVG
-572 YLMEALDNNT
+572 YLTEALDNAT
-582 LKAINF
+582 LKAVNF
-588 DGRVKING
+588 DGRVKIKG
-596 KDYRRFV
+596 KDYKRFV
-603 VNLNK
+603 VDLNK
-608 LRPMTLADVNDT
+608 LKPMNFSGINDT
-620 PTEKQWKKDNHYND
+620 PTELEWKKE
-634 KPEDET
+634 KGLFVEEPEL
-640 VDTVIDYDEDNK
+640 DTVIDYDEDNK
-652 PTTLESI
+652 PTTLEDL
-659 IKQPE
+659 KPAPTPE
-664 PTPEPTPIEKEL
+664 PEPTPIEKEL

-687 EQSFN
+687 EQSVN
-692 EQEQIEQPKPVEE
+692 EQEQIEQEKQ
-705 ETGQLEEQKGD
+705 GIL
-716 VMARIENG
+716 MRINNG
-724 EVELSEPDSPF
+724 EIELNAPDSPF
-735 APLPDTLQV
+735 EPLPDTLQV

-775 IEKSSGD
+775 VEKSSGD
-782 KDEVDYLI
+782 KDEVEYLVY
-790 CMLGMYVKSYCEITG
+790 MLGMYVKSYCEITG

-811 PLSYISQKV
+811 PLSYIAQKV

-827 FNYLKAY
+827 FDYLKAY
-834 YTFGKNTLSVAQTR
+834 YPFDKNTLSIAQTR

>member
-1 MNNRSNKQ
+1 MQKIEKK
-9 YQLAT
+9 T
-14 PPQLVKKIDNFFE
+14 PAQNLLQPPHQLVKRIENFFE
-27 LAPQLNDKAVF
+27 LAPQLKDPQIHKS
-38 PNLEEL
+38 LDQL
-44 QRNCENVLRQ
+44 QKHSEDTLRL
-54 YFLNLSSLM
+54 YFLNLSTLS
-63 LLPISTDT
+63 LLPLNGDKDPFELSFKEVFQLNATD
-71 TDPLAQPLATIIK
+71 K
-84 FNPNDKRTRIAQ
+84 HKRIEQ
-96 FLAEHPKLDR
+96 FLNENPTLDR
-106 QELILEL
+106 KELIEEL
-113 EEKQKDLLARFGKA
+113 NEMQKDITTKFSKT
-127 YRTEVPSTKFILR
+127 YRSEVPSTKFILH

-173 IGKLQGFENY
+173 IGKLQGFENA

-199 PMTTPTQVMKFKNC
+199 PMTTPTEVMRFKNY
-213 AILNGKL
+213 AVINGQL
-220 IPNTDHNLAD
+220 VPNTEHNLQE

-239 VIPDTI
+239 TIPDTI
-245 PQSVQEFINNFTT
+245 PASVQQFINNYTT
-258 KNPEVHAELDQHRE
+258 KNPNVHTELDQHRE
-272 RPFLEQELAYMA
+272 RPFLELELAYVA
-284 YSCFARYKIGENRS
+284 YSCFARYKIGSNRS

-311 IGGGKGKSAFTTALI
+311 VGGGKGKSAFTTALI

-439 KFKERGNTQVDKLL
+439 KFKERGNSDVETLL

-463 RWAFSFGYEQY
+463 RWAFSFGFDQY

-480 DEHFKEQFDKLMTN
+480 DVHFQEQFDKLMGN
-494 NNVILQ
+494 NNIILQ
-500 NFYTAVDSMNQT
+500 NFYTAVDSMNQP

-523 NIASCNKTFFKEI
+523 NIASCTKTFFKEM

-547 NKITGYRG
+547 NKLTGYRG

-564 NSWQNFTS
+564 NSWQNFVG
-572 YLMEALDNNT
+572 YLTEALDNAT
-582 LKAINF
+582 LKAVNF
-588 DGRVKING
+588 DGRVKLNG
-596 KDYRRFV
+596 KAYRRFV

-608 LRPMTLADVNDT
+608 LKPMNFSGINDT
-620 PTEKQWKKDNHYND
+620 PTELEWKRERGLIIEE
-634 KPEDET
+634 PEL
-640 VDTVIDYDEDNK
+640 DTVIDYDKDREQ
-652 PTTLESI
+652 TTLETA
-659 IKQPE
+659 KQLK
-664 PTPEPTPIEKEL
+664 PTPEPTPT
-676 EEPPIELDVEP
+676 PIE
-687 EQSFN
+687 
-692 EQEQIEQPKPVEE
+692 EQIEQSETVEPTDIKDTE
-705 ETGQLEEQKGD
+705 AQKGEL
-716 VMARIENG
+716 MTRIMHG
-724 EVELSEPDSPF
+724 EIELSDPESPF
-735 APLPDTLQV
+735 EPLPDTLQV

-761 IKDIQQILVEQMPE
+761 IKDIQQVLVGQMPE
-775 IEKSSGD
+775 VEQSSGD
-782 KDEVDYLI
+782 PDEVDYLVH
-790 CMLGMYVKSYCEITG
+790 LLATYTKSYCEITG
-805 DNTISV
+805 DTHLEV

-827 FNYLKAY
+827 FDYLKAY
-834 YTFGKNTLSVAQTR
+834 YTFGKNILSVAQTR
-848 DGQMKLGFYSRN
+848 EGHMKLGFYSRR

>member
-1 MNNRSNKQ
+1 MKDITMDKKNKQ
-9 YQLAT
+9 YQLTT
-14 PPQLVKKIDNFFE
+14 PPQLVKSIDNFFE
-27 LAPQLNDKAVF
+27 LAPQLNDPTLF

-44 QRNCENVLRQ
+44 QKRCEDTLRL
-54 YFLNLSSLM
+54 YFLNLSTLA
-63 LLPISTDT
+63 LLPLSQDK
-71 TDPLAQPLATIIK
+71 DPFKLSFQEVHNLNAT
-84 FNPNDKRTRIAQ
+84 DKRKRIEQ
-96 FLAEHPKLDR
+96 FLVEHPKLDR
-106 QELILEL
+106 QQLIEELNEL
-113 EEKQKDLLARFGKA
+113 QKEITTKFSKT
-127 YRTEVPSTKFILR
+127 YHSEVPSTKFILH

-154 YQIPFQNKYNNDID
+154 YKIPFQNKYNNDID

-173 IGKLQGFENY
+173 IGKLQGFENQ

-199 PMTTPTQVMKFKNC
+199 PMTTPTEVMRFANYSVV
-213 AILNGKL
+213 NGQL
-220 IPNTDHNLAD
+220 IPNTEHNLKE

-239 VIPDTI
+239 IIPDTV
-245 PQSVQEFINNFTT
+245 PASVQEFINNYTT
-258 KNPEVHAELDQHRE
+258 KNPSVHSELDQHRE
-272 RPFLEQELAYMA
+272 RPFLELELAYMA
-284 YSCFARYKIGENRS
+284 YSCFARYKIGSNRS

-439 KFKERGNTQVDKLL
+439 KFKERGNSDIDTLL

-463 RWAFSFGYEQY
+463 RWAFSFGFDQY

-480 DEHFKEQFDKLMTN
+480 DEHFKEQFDKLMSN

-500 NFYTAVDSMNQT
+500 NFYTAVDSMNQP
-512 ETANEWNISKH
+512 ETAGEWNISKH
-523 NIASCNKTFFKEI
+523 NMASCSKAFFKEM
-536 FAEVAGSLVGG
+536 FAEAAGSLVGG
-547 NKITGYRG
+547 NKQLGYRG

-572 YLMEALDNNT
+572 YLTEALDNTT
-582 LKAINF
+582 LKAVNF
-588 DGRVKING
+588 DGRVKFNG

-608 LRPMTLADVNDT
+608 LRLMDFSGINDT
-620 PTEKQWKKDNHYND
+620 PTELEWKKE
-634 KPEDET
+634 KGLFVKEPEI
-640 VDTVIDYDEDNK
+640 DTIIDYDEDNK
-652 PTTLESI
+652 PTTLEDL
-659 IKQPE
+659 KPAPTPE
-664 PTPEPTPIEKEL
+664 PEPEPTPIEKEL
-676 EEPPIELDVEP
+676 EKPPIELDVEP
-687 EQSFN
+687 VDN
-692 EQEQIEQPKPVEE
+692 NDDNIEQVK
-705 ETGQLEEQKGD
+705 EQT
-716 VMARIENG
+716 MARILNG
-724 EVELSEPDSPF
+724 EVELNEPDSPF
-735 APLPDTLQV
+735 QPLPDTLQV
-744 NDTNYTYRAYS
+744 NDTNYTFRAYK
-755 DTVNNY
+755 DTVGNY
-761 IKDIQQILVEQMPE
+761 IKDIQQVLVDQMKE
-775 IEKSSGD
+775 IEQT
-782 KDEVDYLI
+782 KDPDDVEYLVY
-790 CMLGMYVKSYCEITG
+790 LLAMYVKNYCEITG

-827 FNYLKAY
+827 FDYLKAY

-848 DGQMKLGFYSRN
+848 DRQMKLGFYSRE

>member
-1 MNNRSNKQ
+1 MQKIEKKTLTPSI
-9 YQLAT
+9 QLI
-14 PPQLVKKIDNFFE
+14 KRIENFFE
-27 LAPQLNDKAVF
+27 LAPQLKDPQIN
-38 PNLEEL
+38 PNLEQL
-44 QRNCENVLRQ
+44 QKRSEDTLRL
-54 YFLNLSSLM
+54 YFLNLSTLS
-63 LLPISTDT
+63 LLPLNGDK
-71 TDPLAQPLATIIK
+71 DPFELSFKEVFQLNAT
-84 FNPNDKRTRIAQ
+84 DKRKRIEQ
-96 FLAEHPKLDR
+96 FLNENPTLDR
-106 QELILEL
+106 KELIEEL
-113 EEKQKDLLARFGKA
+113 NEVQKNITTKFGKI
-127 YRTEVPSTKFILR
+127 YRSEVPSTKFILH

-173 IGKLQGFENY
+173 IGKLQGFENQ

-199 PMTTPTQVMKFKNC
+199 PMTTPTQVMRFKNC
-213 AILNGKL
+213 AVINGQL
-220 IPNTDHNLAD
+220 VPNTEHKLKE

-239 VIPDTI
+239 IIPEVV
-245 PQSVQEFINNFTT
+245 PQSVQQFINNYTT
-258 KNPEVHAELDQHRE
+258 KNPNVHTELDQHRE
-272 RPFLEQELAYMA
+272 RPFLELELAYMA
-284 YSCFARYKIGENRS
+284 YSCFARYKIGNNRS

-311 IGGGKGKSAFTTALI
+311 VGGGKGKSAFTTALI

-439 KFKERGNTQVDKLL
+439 KFKERGNSDVETLL

-463 RWAFSFGYEQY
+463 RWAFSFGFDQY

-480 DEHFKEQFDKLMTN
+480 DVHFQEQFDKLMGN
-494 NNVILQ
+494 NNIILQ
-500 NFYTAVDSMNQT
+500 NFYTAVDSMNQS
-512 ETANEWNISKH
+512 ETAGEWNISKH
-523 NIASCNKTFFKEI
+523 NIASCTKTFFKEM

-547 NKITGYRG
+547 NKLTGYRG

-564 NSWQNFTS
+564 NSWQNFVG
-572 YLMEALDNNT
+572 YLTEALDNAT
-582 LKAINF
+582 LKAVNF
-588 DGRVKING
+588 DGRVKIKG
-596 KDYRRFV
+596 KAYQRFV

-608 LRPMTLADVNDT
+608 LKPMNFSGINDT
-620 PTEKQWKKDNHYND
+620 PTELEWKKE
-634 KPEDET
+634 KGLIIEEPEL
-640 VDTVIDYDEDNK
+640 DTVIDYDEDREQ
-652 PTTLESI
+652 TTLETA
-659 IKQPE
+659 KQLKPVE
-664 PTPEPTPIEKEL
+664 ESQPEPTPIEKEL

-687 EQSFN
+687 VVN
-692 EQEQIEQPKPVEE
+692 IES
-705 ETGQLEEQKGD
+705 LEEQKEEL
-716 VMARIENG
+716 MTRIMHG
-724 EVELSEPDSPF
+724 EIELSDPESPF
-735 APLPDTLQV
+735 EPLPDTLQV

-761 IKDIQQILVEQMPE
+761 IKDIQQVLVGQMPE
-775 IEKSSGD
+775 VEQSSGD
-782 KDEVDYLI
+782 PDEVDYLVH
-790 CMLGMYVKSYCEITG
+790 LLATYTKSYCEITG
-805 DNTISV
+805 DTHLEV
-811 PLSYISQKV
+811 PLSYIAQKI

-827 FNYLKAY
+827 FDYLKAY
-834 YTFGKNTLSVAQTR
+834 YTFGKNILSVAQTR
-848 DGQMKLGFYSRN
+848 EGNMKLGFYSRK

>member
-1 MNNRSNKQ
+1 MQKIEKK
-9 YQLAT
+9 T
-14 PPQLVKKIDNFFE
+14 PAQNLLQPPHQLVKRIENFFE
-27 LAPQLNDKAVF
+27 LAPNLANPQIHSSLDQLQKH
-38 PNLEEL
+38 
-44 QRNCENVLRQ
+44 CEDTLRL
-54 YFLNLSSLM
+54 YFLNLSTLA
-63 LLPISTDT
+63 LLPLNGDK
-71 TDPLAQPLATIIK
+71 DPYELSFKEIFTLNAT
-84 FNPNDKRTRIAQ
+84 DKRKQIEQ
-96 FLAEHPKLDR
+96 FLNENPTLDR
-106 QELILEL
+106 KELIEALNEV
-113 EEKQKDLLARFGKA
+113 QKDITTKFSKT
-127 YRTEVPSTKFILR
+127 YHSEVPSTKFILH

-173 IGKLQGFENY
+173 IGKLQGFENA

-199 PMTTPTQVMKFKNC
+199 PMTTPTQVMKFANC
-213 AILNGKL
+213 AVVNGQL
-220 IPNTDHNLAD
+220 VPNTEHDLKE

-239 VIPDTI
+239 TIPDTI
-245 PQSVQEFINNFTT
+245 PQSVQQFINNYTK
-258 KNPEVHAELDQHRE
+258 KNPNVHTELDQHRE
-272 RPFLEQELAYMA
+272 RPFLELELAYMA
-284 YSCFARYKIGENRS
+284 YSCFARYKIGKNRS

-311 IGGGKGKSAFTTALI
+311 VGGGKGKSAFTTALI

-439 KFKERGNTQVDKLL
+439 KFKERGNSDVETLL

-463 RWAFSFGYEQY
+463 RWAFSFGFDQY

-480 DEHFKEQFDKLMTN
+480 DVHFQEQFDKLMGN
-494 NNVILQ
+494 NNIILQ
-500 NFYTAVDSMNQT
+500 NFYTAVDSMNQP

-523 NIASCNKTFFKEI
+523 NIASCTKTFFKEM

-547 NKITGYRG
+547 NKLTGYRG

-564 NSWQNFTS
+564 NSWQNFVG
-572 YLMEALDNNT
+572 YLTEALDNAT
-582 LKAINF
+582 LKAVNF
-588 DGRVKING
+588 DGRVKLNG
-596 KDYRRFV
+596 KDYKRFV
-603 VNLNK
+603 VDLSK
-608 LRPMTLADVNDT
+608 LKPMNFSGINDT
-620 PTEKQWKKDNHYND
+620 PTELEWKKEKGLFVEEPELD
-634 KPEDET
+634 K
-640 VDTVIDYDEDNK
+640 VIDYDEDNK
-652 PTTLESI
+652 PTTLETA
-659 IKQPE
+659 KQLKPIEE
-664 PTPEPTPIEKEL
+664 PTPTPIEKEL

-687 EQSFN
+687 VN
-692 EQEQIEQPKPVEE
+692 I
-705 ETGQLEEQKGD
+705 EEQKGEL
-716 VMARIENG
+716 MIRITHG
-724 EVELSEPDSPF
+724 EIELSDPESPF
-735 APLPDTLQV
+735 EPLPDTLQV

-755 DTVNNY
+755 DTVKNY
-761 IKDIQQILVEQMPE
+761 IKDVQQILVGQMPE
-775 IEKSSGD
+775 IEKSNGD
-782 KDEVDYLI
+782 PDEIDYLVH
-790 CMLGMYVKSYCEITG
+790 LLATYVKSYCEITG
-805 DNTISV
+805 DTHLEV
-811 PLSYISQKV
+811 PLSYISQKI

-827 FNYLKAY
+827 FDYLKAY
-834 YTFGKNTLSVAQTR
+834 YTFGKNILSVAQTR
-848 DGQMKLGFYSRN
+848 EGHMKLGFYSRR

>member
-1 MNNRSNKQ
+1 MQKIGKKT
-9 YQLAT
+9 LT
-14 PPQLVKKIDNFFE
+14 PPIQLVKRIENFFE
-27 LAPQLNDKAVF
+27 LAPQLKD
-38 PNLEEL
+38 PQIHSSLDQL
-44 QRNCENVLRQ
+44 QKRSEDTLRL
-54 YFLNLSSLM
+54 YFLNLSTLS
-63 LLPISTDT
+63 LLPLNGDK
-71 TDPLAQPLATIIK
+71 DPFELSFKEIYNLNAT
-84 FNPNDKRTRIAQ
+84 DKRKRIEQ
-96 FLAEHPKLDR
+96 FLNENPTLDR
-106 QELILEL
+106 KELIEEL
-113 EEKQKDLLARFGKA
+113 NEVQQSITTKFSKT
-127 YRTEVPSTKFILR
+127 YHSEVPSTKFILH

-173 IGKLQGFENY
+173 IGKLQGFENQ

-199 PMTTPTQVMKFKNC
+199 PMTTPTQVMRFANC
-213 AILNGKL
+213 AVVNGQL
-220 IPNTDHNLAD
+220 VSNTEHDLHE

-239 VIPDTI
+239 IIPDTV
-245 PQSVQEFINNFTT
+245 PQSVQQFINNYTT
-258 KNPEVHAELDQHRE
+258 KNPNVHTELDQHRE
-272 RPFLEQELAYMA
+272 RPFLELELAYMA
-284 YSCFARYKIGENRS
+284 YSCFARYKIGNNRS

-311 IGGGKGKSAFTTALI
+311 VGGGKGKSAFTTALI

-439 KFKERGNTQVDKLL
+439 KFKERGNSDVETLL

-463 RWAFSFGYEQY
+463 RWAFSFGFDQY

-480 DEHFKEQFDKLMTN
+480 DVHFQEQFDKLMGN
-494 NNVILQ
+494 NNIILQ
-500 NFYTAVDSMNQT
+500 NFYTAVDSMNQP

-523 NIASCNKTFFKEI
+523 NIASCTKTFFKEM
-536 FAEVAGSLVGG
+536 FAEIAGSLVGG
-547 NKITGYRG
+547 NKLTGYRG

-564 NSWQNFTS
+564 NSWQNFVG
-572 YLMEALDNNT
+572 YLTEALDNAT
-582 LKAINF
+582 LKAVNF
-588 DGRVKING
+588 DGRVKIKG
-596 KDYRRFV
+596 KAYQRFV

-608 LRPMTLADVNDT
+608 LKPMNFSGINDT
-620 PTEKQWKKDNHYND
+620 PTELEWKKE
-634 KPEDET
+634 KGLFVEEPEL
-640 VDTVIDYDEDNK
+640 DTVIDYDEDNK
-652 PTTLESI
+652 PTTLEDL
-659 IKQPE
+659 KPAPTPEPE
-664 PTPEPTPIEKEL
+664 PTPTPIEKEL

-687 EQSFN
+687 VVN
-692 EQEQIEQPKPVEE
+692 I
-705 ETGQLEEQKGD
+705 EEQKEEL
-716 VMARIENG
+716 MTRIMHG
-724 EVELSEPDSPF
+724 EIELSDPESPF
-735 APLPDTLQV
+735 EPLPDTLQV

-761 IKDIQQILVEQMPE
+761 IKDIQQVLVGQMPE
-775 IEKSSGD
+775 VEQSSGD
-782 KDEVDYLI
+782 KDEVDYLVH
-790 CMLGMYVKSYCEITG
+790 LLATYAKSYCEITG
-805 DNTISV
+805 DTHLEV
-811 PLSYISQKV
+811 PLSYIAQKI

-827 FNYLKAY
+827 FDYLKAY
-834 YTFGKNTLSVAQTR
+834 YTFGKNILSVAQTR
-848 DGQMKLGFYSRN
+848 EGHMKLGFYSRR

>member
-1 MNNRSNKQ
+1 MQKIEKKTTHLFQ
-9 YQLAT
+9 PPHQLI
-14 PPQLVKKIDNFFE
+14 KRIENFFE
-27 LAPQLNDKAVF
+27 LAPYFKDPQIH
-38 PNLEEL
+38 PNLPEL
-44 QRNCENVLRQ
+44 QKHCEDTLRL
-54 YFLNLSSLM
+54 YFLNLSTLS
-63 LLPISTDT
+63 LLPLNGDK
-71 TDPLAQPLATIIK
+71 DPFDLSFKEVFQLNAT
-84 FNPNDKRTRIAQ
+84 DKRKRIEQ
-96 FLAEHPKLDR
+96 FLNENPTLDR
-106 QELILEL
+106 KELIEEL
-113 EEKQKDLLARFGKA
+113 NELQKDITTKFSKT
-127 YRTEVPSTKFILR
+127 YHSEVPSTKFLLH

-173 IGKLQGFENY
+173 IGKLQGFENH

-199 PMTTPTQVMKFKNC
+199 PMTTPTQVMKFANC
-213 AILNGKL
+213 AVINGQL
-220 IPNTDHNLAD
+220 VPNTEHDLHE

-239 VIPDTI
+239 IIPDTI
-245 PQSVQEFINNFTT
+245 PQSVQQFINNYTT
-258 KNPEVHAELDQHRE
+258 KNPNVHTELDQHRE
-272 RPFLEQELAYMA
+272 RPFLGLELAYMA
-284 YSCFARYKIGENRS
+284 YSCFARYKIGNNRS

-311 IGGGKGKSAFTTALI
+311 VGGGKGKSAFTTALI

-439 KFKERGNTQVDKLL
+439 KFKERGNSDVETLL

-463 RWAFSFGYEQY
+463 RWAFSFGFDQY

-480 DEHFKEQFDKLMTN
+480 DEHFKEQFDKLMTS

-500 NFYTAVDSMNQT
+500 NFYTAVESRNQV
-512 ETANEWNISKH
+512 ETAGEWNISKH

-547 NKITGYRG
+547 NKLTGYRG
-555 HFASGEYQF
+555 HFASGEHQF
-564 NSWQNFTS
+564 NSWQNFVS
-572 YLMEALDNNT
+572 YLTEALDNAT
-582 LKAINF
+582 LKAVNF

-596 KDYRRFV
+596 KAFKRFV
-603 VNLNK
+603 VNLNQ
-608 LRPMTLADVNDT
+608 LRPMSFIDVNDT
-620 PTEKQWKKDNHYND
+620 PTEKEWKKENGYYNNLED
-634 KPEDET
+634 KYI
-640 VDTVIDYDEDNK
+640 DTVIDYDADRK
-652 PTTLESI
+652 PTTLETA
-659 IKQPE
+659 KKLKTTPE
-664 PTPEPTPIEKEL
+664 PIPTPIEEEL
-676 EEPPIELDVEP
+676 EESTETVNIEDLEEEKGELMTRIMHGEIELSDP
-687 EQSFN
+687 E
-692 EQEQIEQPKPVEE
+692 
-705 ETGQLEEQKGD
+705 
-716 VMARIENG
+716 
-724 EVELSEPDSPF
+724 SPF
-735 APLPDTLQV
+735 EPLPDTLQV

-761 IKDIQQILVEQMPE
+761 IKDIQQVLVGQMPE
-775 IEKSSGD
+775 VEQSSGD
-782 KDEVDYLI
+782 KDEVDYLVH
-790 CMLGMYVKSYCEITG
+790 LLATYAKSYCEITG
-805 DNTISV
+805 DTHLEV
-811 PLSYISQKV
+811 PLSYIAQKI

-827 FNYLKAY
+827 FDYLKAY
-834 YTFGKNTLSVAQTR
+834 YTFGKNILSVAQTR
-848 DGQMKLGFYSRN
+848 EGHMKLGFYSRR

>member
-1 MNNRSNKQ
+1 MENITIDKTIKKNNQQ
-9 YQLAT
+9 YQLTT
-14 PPQLVKKIDNFFE
+14 PPQLVKLIDNFFE
-27 LAPQLNDKAVF
+27 LAPQLKDPALF
-38 PNLEEL
+38 EDIEEL
-44 QRNCENVLRQ
+44 QRHCENKLRQ
-54 YFLNLSSLM
+54 YFLNLSTLV
-63 LLPISTDT
+63 LLPLIEDT
-71 TDPLAQPLATIIK
+71 VNHFEEPIKTIIS
-84 FNPNDKRTRIAQ
+84 FTPNDKRNRIEL
-96 FLAEHPKLDR
+96 FLAERPKLDR
-106 QELILEL
+106 QKLIREL
-113 EEKQKDLLARFGKA
+113 EEKQKNLITHFGKV
-127 YRTEVPSTKFILR
+127 YCTEVPSTKFLLH

-173 IGKLQGFENY
+173 IGKLQGFENH

-199 PMTTPTQVMKFKNC
+199 PMTTPTQVMKFANC
-213 AILNGKL
+213 AVVNGQL
-220 IPNTDHNLAD
+220 VPNTEHELQE

-239 VIPDTI
+239 IIPDTI
-245 PQSVQEFINNFTT
+245 PQSVQQFINNYTT
-258 KNPEVHAELDQHRE
+258 KNPNVHTELDQHRE
-272 RPFLEQELAYMA
+272 RPFLELELAYMA
-284 YSCFARYKIGENRS
+284 YSCFARYKIGSNRS

-311 IGGGKGKSAFTTALI
+311 VGGGKGKSAFTTALI

-439 KFKERGNTQVDKLL
+439 KFKERGNSDVETLL

-463 RWAFSFGYEQY
+463 RWAFSFGFDQY

-480 DEHFKEQFDKLMTN
+480 DVHFQEQFDKLMGN
-494 NNVILQ
+494 NNIILQ
-500 NFYTAVDSMNQT
+500 NFYTAVDSMNQP

-523 NIASCNKTFFKEI
+523 NIASCTKTFFKEM

-547 NKITGYRG
+547 NKLTGYRG

-564 NSWQNFTS
+564 NSWQNFVG
-572 YLMEALDNNT
+572 YLTEALDNAT
-582 LKAINF
+582 LKAVNF

-608 LRPMTLADVNDT
+608 LKPMNFSGINDT
-620 PTEKQWKKDNHYND
+620 PTELEWKKE
-634 KPEDET
+634 KGLFVEEPEL
-640 VDTVIDYDEDNK
+640 DTVINYDEDNK
-652 PTTLESI
+652 PTTLEDL
-659 IKQPE
+659 KPA
-664 PTPEPTPIEKEL
+664 PTQETEPEPTPIEKEL
-676 EEPPIELDVEP
+676 EEPLIELDIEP

-692 EQEQIEQPKPVEE
+692 EQEQIEQEKQ
-705 ETGQLEEQKGD
+705 GIL
-716 VMARIENG
+716 MRINNG
-724 EVELSEPDSPF
+724 EIELNAPDSPF
-735 APLPDTLQV
+735 EPLPDTLQV

-775 IEKSSGD
+775 VEKSSGD
-782 KDEVDYLI
+782 KDEVDYLVY
-790 CMLGMYVKSYCEITG
+790 MLGMYVKSYCEITG
-805 DNTISV
+805 DTHLEV
-811 PLSYISQKV
+811 PLSYIAQKV

-827 FNYLKAY
+827 FDYLKAY
-834 YTFGKNTLSVAQTR
+834 YTFDKNTLSIAQTR

>member
-1 MNNRSNKQ
+1 MQKIEKKTTHLLQPSH
-9 YQLAT
+9 
-14 PPQLVKKIDNFFE
+14 QLVKRIENFFE
-27 LAPQLNDKAVF
+27 LAPQLKDPQIHN
-38 PNLEEL
+38 NLEQL
-44 QRNCENVLRQ
+44 QKHCEDTLRL
-54 YFLNLSSLM
+54 YFLNLSTLS
-63 LLPISTDT
+63 LLPFSQDK
-71 TDPLAQPLATIIK
+71 DPFELSFKEVFQLNAT
-84 FNPNDKRTRIAQ
+84 DKRKRIEQ
-96 FLAEHPKLDR
+96 FLVEHPTLDR
-106 QELILEL
+106 KELIEEL
-113 EEKQKDLLARFGKA
+113 NEVQKDITAKFSKT
-127 YRTEVPSTKFILR
+127 YRSEVPSTKFLLH

-173 IGKLQGFENY
+173 IGKLQGFENQ

-199 PMTTPTQVMKFKNC
+199 PMTTPTQVMKFANC
-213 AILNGKL
+213 AVVNGQL
-220 IPNTDHNLAD
+220 VSNTEHDLKE

-239 VIPDTI
+239 IIPDTI
-245 PQSVQEFINNFTT
+245 PASVQQFINNYTT
-258 KNPEVHAELDQHRE
+258 KNPNVHTELDQHRE
-272 RPFLEQELAYMA
+272 RPFLELELAYMA
-284 YSCFARYKIGENRS
+284 YSCFARYKIGSNRS

-311 IGGGKGKSAFTTALI
+311 VGGGKGKSAFTTALI

-439 KFKERGNTQVDKLL
+439 KFKERGNSDVETLL

-463 RWAFSFGYEQY
+463 RWAFSFGFDQY

-480 DEHFKEQFDKLMTN
+480 DVHFQEQFDKLMGN
-494 NNVILQ
+494 NNIILQ
-500 NFYTAVDSMNQT
+500 NFYTAVDSMNQP

-523 NIASCNKTFFKEI
+523 NIASCTKTFFKEM

-547 NKITGYRG
+547 NKLTGYRG

-564 NSWQNFTS
+564 NSWQNFVG
-572 YLMEALDNNT
+572 YLTEALDNAT
-582 LKAINF
+582 LKAVNF
-588 DGRVKING
+588 DGRVKINS

-608 LRPMTLADVNDT
+608 LKPMNFSGINDT
-620 PTEKQWKKDNHYND
+620 PTELEWKRERGLFTEE
-634 KPEDET
+634 PEL
-640 VDTVIDYDEDNK
+640 DTVINYDEDNK
-652 PTTLESI
+652 PTTLETA
-659 IKQPE
+659 KQLKS
-664 PTPEPTPIEKEL
+664 TPEPTPT
-676 EEPPIELDVEP
+676 PIEEEMKEP
-687 EQSFN
+687 TETVN
-692 EQEQIEQPKPVEE
+692 IEER
-705 ETGQLEEQKGD
+705 KGEL
-716 VMARIENG
+716 MTRIIHG
-724 EVELSEPDSPF
+724 EIELSDPESPF
-735 APLPDTLQV
+735 EPLPDTLQV

-761 IKDIQQILVEQMPE
+761 IKDIQQVLVGQMPE
-775 IEKSSGD
+775 VEQSNGD
-782 KDEVDYLI
+782 KDEVDYLVH
-790 CMLGMYVKSYCEITG
+790 LLATYAKSYCEITG
-805 DNTISV
+805 DTHLEV
-811 PLSYISQKV
+811 PLSYIAQKI

-827 FNYLKAY
+827 FDYLKAY
-834 YTFGKNTLSVAQTR
+834 YTFGKNILSVAQTR
-848 DGQMKLGFYSRN
+848 EGHMKLGFYSRR

>member
-1 MNNRSNKQ
+1 MKDITIDRKHKQ
-9 YQLAT
+9 HQLT
-14 PPQLVKKIDNFFE
+14 SPPQLVKRIDNFFE
-27 LAPQLNDKAVF
+27 LAPQLNDPTLF

-44 QRNCENVLRQ
+44 QKRCEDTLRL
-54 YFLNLSSLM
+54 YFLNLSTLA
-63 LLPISTDT
+63 LLPLNQDK
-71 TDPLAQPLATIIK
+71 DPYKLSFQEVHNLNAT
-84 FNPNDKRTRIAQ
+84 DKRKRIEQ
-96 FLAEHPKLDR
+96 FLNEHPKLDR
-106 QELILEL
+106 QQLIEELNEV
-113 EEKQKDLLARFGKA
+113 QKDITTKFS
-127 YRTEVPSTKFILR
+127 RTYHSEVPSTKFILH

-173 IGKLQGFENY
+173 IGKLQGFENQ

-199 PMTTPTQVMKFKNC
+199 PMTTPTEVMRFANYSVV
-213 AILNGKL
+213 NGQL
-220 IPNTDHNLAD
+220 IPNTEHNLKE

-239 VIPDTI
+239 IIPDTV
-245 PQSVQEFINNFTT
+245 PQSVQEFINNYTT
-258 KNPEVHAELDQHRE
+258 KNPKVHSELDQHRE

-284 YSCFARYKIGENRS
+284 YSCFARYKIGNNRS

-390 DATAIGKYQTQE
+390 NATAIGKYQTQE

-463 RWAFSFGYEQY
+463 RWAFSFDFDKY

-480 DEHFKEQFDKLMTN
+480 DEHFKEQFDKLMSN

-500 NFYTAVDSMNQT
+500 NFYTAVDSMNQP
-512 ETANEWNISKH
+512 ETAGEWNISKH
-523 NIASCNKTFFKEI
+523 NMASCSKTFFKEI
-536 FAEVAGSLVGG
+536 FAEAAGSLVGG
-547 NKITGYRG
+547 NKQLGYRG

-572 YLMEALDNNT
+572 YLTEALDNAT
-582 LKAINF
+582 LKAVNF
-588 DGRVKING
+588 DGRVKLNG
-596 KDYRRFV
+596 KAYKRLVID
-603 VNLNK
+603 LNK
-608 LRPMTLADVNDT
+608 LRLMDFSGVNDT
-620 PTEKQWKKDNHYND
+620 PTELAWKEKHHFHND
-634 KPEDET
+634 DET
-640 VDTVIDYDEDNK
+640 DNVNTIIDYDEDNQT
-652 PTTLESI
+652 TTLESI

-664 PTPEPTPIEKEL
+664 PTPEPTPTPIEKEL

-692 EQEQIEQPKPVEE
+692 KQENIEQIKEQ
-705 ETGQLEEQKGD
+705 T
-716 VMARIENG
+716 MAKITNG
-724 EVELSEPDSPF
+724 EVELTEPDSPF
-735 APLPDTLQV
+735 QPLPDTLQV

-755 DTVNNY
+755 DTIRNY
-761 IKDIQQILVEQMPE
+761 IRDVQQVLVDQMSE
-775 IEKSSGD
+775 IEKSNGNTE
-782 KDEVDYLI
+782 EVEYLVY
-790 CMLGMYVKSYCEITG
+790 MLAMYVKSYCEITG
-805 DNTISV
+805 DNMINI
-811 PLSYISQKV
+811 PLAYIQQKN
-820 GKWKTSP
+820 KWKTSP
-827 FNYLKAY
+827 FDYLKAY

>member
-1 MNNRSNKQ
+1 MENITIDKTTKNNQQ
-9 YQLAT
+9 YQLTT
-14 PPQLVKKIDNFFE
+14 PPQLVKLIDNFFE
-27 LAPQLNDKAVF
+27 LAPQLNDPTLF
-38 PNLEEL
+38 DNIEEL
-44 QRNCENVLRQ
+44 QKHCENKLRQ
-54 YFLNLSSLM
+54 YFLNLSTLV
-63 LLPISTDT
+63 LLPLIEDT
-71 TDPLAQPLATIIK
+71 TNHFEEPIKTIIS
-84 FNPNDKRTRIAQ
+84 FTPNDKRNRIEL

-106 QELILEL
+106 QQLIQEL
-113 EEKQKDLLARFGKA
+113 EEKQKNLITHFGKV
-127 YRTEVPSTKFILR
+127 YRTEVPSTKFLLH

-173 IGKLQGFENY
+173 IGKLQGFENQ

-199 PMTTPTQVMKFKNC
+199 PMTTPTQVMKFANC
-213 AILNGKL
+213 AVVNGQL
-220 IPNTDHNLAD
+220 VPNTEHQLQE

-239 VIPDTI
+239 TIPDTI
-245 PQSVQEFINNFTT
+245 PASVQQFINNYTT
-258 KNPEVHAELDQHRE
+258 KNPNVHTELDQHRE
-272 RPFLEQELAYMA
+272 RPFLELELAYMA
-284 YSCFARYKIGENRS
+284 YSCFARYKIGNNRS

-311 IGGGKGKSAFTTALI
+311 VGGGKGKSAFTTALI

-439 KFKERGNTQVDKLL
+439 KFKERGNSDVETLL

-463 RWAFSFGYEQY
+463 RWAFSFGFDQY

-480 DEHFKEQFDKLMTN
+480 DVHFQEQFDKLMGN
-494 NNVILQ
+494 NNIILQ
-500 NFYTAVDSMNQT
+500 NFYTAVDSMNQP

-523 NIASCNKTFFKEI
+523 NIASCTKTFFKEM

-547 NKITGYRG
+547 NKLTGYRG

-564 NSWQNFTS
+564 NSWQNFVG
-572 YLMEALDNNT
+572 YLTEALDNAT
-582 LKAINF
+582 LKAVNF
-588 DGRVKING
+588 DGRVKLNG
-596 KDYRRFV
+596 KAYQRFV

-608 LRPMTLADVNDT
+608 LKPMNFSGINDT
-620 PTEKQWKKDNHYND
+620 PTELEWKKE
-634 KPEDET
+634 KGLFIEEPEL
-640 VDTVIDYDEDNK
+640 DTVIDYDEDNK
-652 PTTLESI
+652 PTTLEDAQQL
-659 IKQPE
+659 KPTPE
-664 PTPEPTPIEKEL
+664 PQPEPTPIEKEL

-692 EQEQIEQPKPVEE
+692 EQEQIEQEKQ
-705 ETGQLEEQKGD
+705 GIL
-716 VMARIENG
+716 MRINNG
-724 EVELSEPDSPF
+724 EIELNAPDSPF
-735 APLPDTLQV
+735 EPLPDTLQV

-775 IEKSSGD
+775 VEKSSGD
-782 KDEVDYLI
+782 KDEVDYLVY
-790 CMLGMYVKSYCEITG
+790 MLGMYVKSYCEITG
-805 DNTISV
+805 DNTINV

-827 FNYLKAY
+827 FDYLKAY
-834 YTFGKNTLSVAQTR
+834 YTFDKNTLSIAQTR

>member
-1 MNNRSNKQ
+1 MENITIDKTIKNNQQ
-9 YQLAT
+9 YQLTT
-14 PPQLVKKIDNFFE
+14 PPQLVKLIDNFFE
-27 LAPQLNDKAVF
+27 LAPQLNDPTLF
-38 PNLEEL
+38 DDIEEL
-44 QRNCENVLRQ
+44 QKHCENKLRQ
-54 YFLNLSSLM
+54 YFLNLSTLV
-63 LLPISTDT
+63 LLPLIEDT
-71 TDPLAQPLATIIK
+71 TNHFEEPIKTIIS
-84 FNPNDKRTRIAQ
+84 FTPNDKRNRIEL

-106 QELILEL
+106 QQLIQEL
-113 EEKQKDLLARFGKA
+113 EEKQKGLITHFGKM
-127 YRTEVPSTKFILR
+127 YLTEVPSTKFILH

-173 IGKLQGFENY
+173 IGKLQGFENQ

-199 PMTTPTQVMKFKNC
+199 PMTTPTQVMKFTNC
-213 AILNGKL
+213 AVINGQL
-220 IPNTDHNLAD
+220 VPNTKHELQE

-239 VIPDTI
+239 SIPDTI
-245 PQSVQEFINNFTT
+245 PASVQQFINNYTT
-258 KNPEVHAELDQHRE
+258 KNPNVHTELDQHRE
-272 RPFLEQELAYMA
+272 RPFLELELAYMA
-284 YSCFARYKIGENRS
+284 YSCFARYKIGSNRS

-311 IGGGKGKSAFTTALI
+311 VGGGKGKSAFTTALI

-439 KFKERGNTQVDKLL
+439 KFKERGNSDVETLL
-453 NDPEF
+453 NDQEF

-463 RWAFSFGYEQY
+463 RWAFSFGFDQY

-480 DEHFKEQFDKLMTN
+480 DVHFQEQFDKLMGN
-494 NNVILQ
+494 NNIILQ
-500 NFYTAVDSMNQT
+500 NFYTAVDSMNQP

-523 NIASCNKTFFKEI
+523 NIASCTKTFFKEM

-547 NKITGYRG
+547 NKLTGYRG

-564 NSWQNFTS
+564 NSWQNFVG
-572 YLMEALDNNT
+572 YLTEALDNAT
-582 LKAINF
+582 LKAVNF
-588 DGRVKING
+588 DGRVKLNG
-596 KDYRRFV
+596 KDYKRFV
-603 VNLNK
+603 VDLNK
-608 LRPMTLADVNDT
+608 LRPMNFSGINDT
-620 PTEKQWKKDNHYND
+620 PTELEWKKE
-634 KPEDET
+634 KGLFVEEPELDM
-640 VDTVIDYDEDNK
+640 VIDYDEDNK
-652 PTTLESI
+652 STTLEDAQQLKST
-659 IKQPE
+659 PE
-664 PTPEPTPIEKEL
+664 PEPTPIEKEL

-692 EQEQIEQPKPVEE
+692 EQEQIEQEKQ
-705 ETGQLEEQKGD
+705 GIL
-716 VMARIENG
+716 MRINNG
-724 EVELSEPDSPF
+724 EIELNAPDSPF
-735 APLPDTLQV
+735 EPLPDTLQV

-775 IEKSSGD
+775 VEKSSGD
-782 KDEVDYLI
+782 KDEVDYLVY
-790 CMLGMYVKSYCEITG
+790 MLGMYVKSYCEITG
-805 DNTISV
+805 DNTINV
-811 PLSYISQKV
+811 PLSYIAQKV

-827 FNYLKAY
+827 FDYLKAY
-834 YTFGKNTLSVAQTR
+834 YTFDKNTLSIAQTR

>member
-1 MNNRSNKQ
+1 MENITIDKTTKNKQ
-9 YQLAT
+9 YQLTT
-14 PPQLVKKIDNFFE
+14 PPQLVKLIDNFFE
-27 LAPQLNDKAVF
+27 LAPQLNDPTLF
-38 PNLEEL
+38 DNIEEL
-44 QRNCENVLRQ
+44 QKHCENKLRQ
-54 YFLNLSSLM
+54 YFLNLSTLV
-63 LLPISTDT
+63 LLPLIEDT
-71 TDPLAQPLATIIK
+71 TNHFEEPIKTIIS
-84 FNPNDKRTRIAQ
+84 FTPNDKRNRIEL

-106 QELILEL
+106 KELIQEL
-113 EEKQKDLLARFGKA
+113 EEKQKDLITHFGKV
-127 YRTEVPSTKFILR
+127 YRTEVPSTKFLLH

-173 IGKLQGFENY
+173 IGKLQGFENQ

-199 PMTTPTQVMKFKNC
+199 PMTTPTQVMKFANC
-213 AILNGKL
+213 AVVNGQL
-220 IPNTDHNLAD
+220 TPNTEHGLQE

-239 VIPDTI
+239 IIPDTI
-245 PQSVQEFINNFTT
+245 PASVQQFINNYTT
-258 KNPEVHAELDQHRE
+258 KNPNVHTELDQHRE
-272 RPFLEQELAYMA
+272 RPFLELELAYMA
-284 YSCFARYKIGENRS
+284 YSCFARYKIGNNRS

-311 IGGGKGKSAFTTALI
+311 VGGGKGKSAFTTALI

-439 KFKERGNTQVDKLL
+439 KFKERGNSDVETLL

-463 RWAFSFGYEQY
+463 RWAFSFGFDQY

-480 DEHFKEQFDKLMTN
+480 DVHFQEQFDKLMGN
-494 NNVILQ
+494 NNIILQ
-500 NFYTAVDSMNQT
+500 NFYTAVDSMNQP

-523 NIASCNKTFFKEI
+523 NIASCTKTFFKEM

-547 NKITGYRG
+547 NKLTGYRG

-564 NSWQNFTS
+564 NSWQNFVG
-572 YLMEALDNNT
+572 YLTEALDNAT
-582 LKAINF
+582 LKAVNF

-603 VNLNK
+603 INLNK
-608 LRPMTLADVNDT
+608 LKPMNFSGINDT
-620 PTEKQWKKDNHYND
+620 PTELEWKKE
-634 KPEDET
+634 KGLFVEEPEL
-640 VDTVIDYDEDNK
+640 DTVIDYDEDNK
-652 PTTLESI
+652 PTTLEDL
-659 IKQPE
+659 KPE
-664 PTPEPTPIEKEL
+664 PTPETEPTPTPIEKEL

-692 EQEQIEQPKPVEE
+692 KQEQIEQEKQ
-705 ETGQLEEQKGD
+705 GIL
-716 VMARIENG
+716 MRINNG
-724 EVELSEPDSPF
+724 EIELNAPDSPF
-735 APLPDTLQV
+735 DPLPDTLQV

-775 IEKSSGD
+775 VEKSSGD
-782 KDEVDYLI
+782 KDEVDYLVY
-790 CMLGMYVKSYCEITG
+790 MLGMYVKSYCEITG

-811 PLSYISQKV
+811 PLSYITQKV

-827 FNYLKAY
+827 FDYLKAY
-834 YTFGKNTLSVAQTR
+834 YTFNKNTLSIAQTR